1 MRGKDARGRRRRP
14 VPRVLT
20 WGGGPAPARARS
32 APSLPV
38 GIPRRRPAQ
47 PGPAVG
53 CAPARRRRPRRPG
66 MAAVLELLLSEE
78 VAVGAVLR
86 WLRRAPGQR
95 PAEDSHIYDKLV
107 SLSLLQKDFVPF
119 LLNFLREQTSQILTN
134 GPSTPAKTP
143 NSKAHKSQRT
153 GPERRA
159 GHATSSR
166 VQLFSQRTSVT
177 SCATDTSFSP
187 AAASSGSSSFSES
200 NLSSPCSDF
209 PSVVSSSS
217 PSFGYSPVL
226 THSEKRSAQKANLG
240 SFLTAAPEAL
250 PARRGRRKGSS
261 SLSASG
267 RQVARDLGRSV
278 AEEED
283 GKSESASWSGGRRKR
298 SEVPLVTARSLPS
311 QLNLNNLEE
320 FPPMGTAS
328 GWTNKSKPSRRINPT
343 PVSAERP
350 LSKPKMCFTSTPV
363 SQSPAAR
370 FSAGSSPEAF
380 NIVQEGN
387 QTSVLSSS
395 LQEEREMLK
404 KERCKLL
411 YQASSAGISP
421 DPGTPTKPAYT
432 RSASL
437 PAESHLVTCADP
449 AKVSCKKQLE
459 CLAQLYSSC
468 IAENLV
474 PNIFLELFFVLQ
486 LLTSK
491 GTSASE
497 EEESDLEV
505 NEGSK
510 DASGRQHFRSV
521 HNCVYFAVQVLD
533 YQYEII
539 SHLEKGT
546 LKFLAENERI
556 ACFSPTLHERLKQA
570 YENSTAKVSLLLPCS
585 VQSVSFQ
592 PETDNRSNFPSDRAF
607 HIFKKQRDIFYELL
621 REWEDNHEKP
631 GWDFERVLGSK
642 IRAMMAHLS
651 ATCNHS
657 HFARLFQKQLTQMCK
672 DPIGGGV
679 SWGDT
684 PDQDV
689 LNMLGPDNLSR
700 LKRLQERFV
709 VPQSIRG
716 PCPPPSFPG
725 CQQFFRDFI
734 LSAGSYQFNQ
744 HLVDSLCLKIL
755 ELDGLTLVEHEHS
768 DGETD
773 MDEQDEKKRF
783 TVVLLSLRLLAKF
796 LGFLVFLPY
805 RTVEQPTR
813 DLQDTAVALRN
824 QTLPVLDILK
834 LLRRSIQNQRS
845 VLTIPWIV
853 EFLSLVDHVAPFLDY
868 YRKVFCLL
876 LQIYRLMILSE
887 EKEMSFLNKL
897 LILAVLG
904 WLFQVPSVPEEL
916 FFATDVRQEGLV
928 MDTVTS
934 AQALDS
940 VPLVDQQLLY
950 TCCPYLGELRKLLA
964 SFVAGSGVKN
974 GGFMRKITPTA
985 AETLAPK
992 TSITQRKLQVELE
1005 QAFFHNQP
1013 PSLRRTVEF
1022 VAERVGSNC
1031 VKHIKATLV
1040 AELVQRAEVML
1051 QDKVKEE
1058 DANHD
1063 KLLEEV
1069 CSHLYDEGA
1078 QALIKGR
1085 EFCKKKGPEAV
1096 RVLLPEETSAAVLSS
1111 AEDIAVELATEKACG
1126 WLSANIAALIKREVK
1141 ATFNKMLKVPGLP
1154 LPNEDAQE
1162 LRRDCSPGC
1171 LHRAPFPSQII
1182 NEIKDVLCVAV
1193 GPRDEGEVIDPG
1205 WLECLLGRLSQTL
1218 RCRKFMCPTSEQQLA
1233 KCTVELASL
1242 LVSGHVPLS
1251 HGIKPPEKSSERL
1264 RVKNNPTCDLLKLLL
1279 SVWKEDFGTPVPVQ
1293 LMFSRKNIGYLA
1305 EAKQQEWDLFHFILR
1320 GLVECDLMKTSE
1332 IESCLRSLEELPWP
1346 SDFLKALESISG
1358 LFLSEHLVEEPRSNP
1373 CDLTRQS
1380 LATDSGQTR
1389 DQVKWTSSSVKQRDC
1404 FLVTGSSLNLM

>member
-1 MRGKDARGRRRRP
+1 
-14 VPRVLT
+14 
-20 WGGGPAPARARS
+20 
-32 APSLPV
+32 
-38 GIPRRRPAQ
+38 
-47 PGPAVG
+47 
-53 CAPARRRRPRRPG
+53 
-66 MAAVLELLLSEE
+66 EN
-78 VAVGAVLR
+78 
-86 WLRRAPGQR
+86 
-95 PAEDSHIYDKLV
+95 HIHEKLV

-143 NSKAHKSQRT
+143 NSKAHGSQRT
-153 GPERRA
+153 GSERRA

-166 VQLFSQRTSVT
+166 VQLFSQRTSK
-177 SCATDTSFSP
+177 
-187 AAASSGSSSFSES
+187 AS
-200 NLSSPCSDF
+200 
-209 PSVVSSSS
+209 
-217 PSFGYSPVL
+217 
-226 THSEKRSAQKANLG
+226 LG
-240 SFLTAAPEAL
+240 SFLTAMPEAL
-250 PARRGRRKGSS
+250 PVRRGRRKGSS
-261 SLSASG
+261 SVSASG
-267 RQVARDLGRSV
+267 RPVARDLGQCP
-278 AEEED
+278 
-283 GKSESASWSGGRRKR
+283 ASWSGGRRKR
-298 SEVPLVTARSLPS
+298 SEVPPVSARSPPS

-320 FPPMGTAS
+320 FPPMGAAS

-370 FSAGSSPEAF
+370 FSSGTSLEAF
-380 NIVQEGN
+380 TAVQEGN
-387 QTSVLSSS
+387 LTSMISNS

-404 KERCKLL
+404 KERYRMSL
-411 YQASSAGISP
+411 
-421 DPGTPTKPAYT
+421 DPGTPTKPSYT

-437 PAESHLVTCADP
+437 PPESHLVTCADP
-449 AKVSCKKQLE
+449 TKVSCKKQLE

-491 GTSASE
+491 GTSTAE
-497 EEESDLEV
+497 DGDSDLET
-505 NEGSK
+505 NERTK
-510 DASGRQHFRSV
+510 DASGRQHFQSV

-539 SHLEKGT
+539 SRLEKGM
-546 LKFLAENERI
+546 LKLLAENERI
-556 ACFSPTLHERLKQA
+556 ASFSPSLHERLRQA
-570 YENSTAKVSLLLPCS
+570 YESSTAKVSLLLPCS

-621 REWEDNHEKP
+621 REWEDNHEKT
-631 GWDFERVLGSK
+631 GWVRVLGNK

-657 HFARLFQKQLTQMCK
+657 HFARLFQKQLIQMCK
-672 DPIGGGV
+672 GPVGGGA
-679 SWGDT
+679 SSGDT

-689 LNMLGPDNLSR
+689 LNMLGSDNLSR

-744 HLVDSLCLKIL
+744 HLMDSLCLKIL
-755 ELDGLTLVEHEHS
+755 ELNGLTLVEHEHG
-768 DGETD
+768 DGEAD

-813 DLQDTAVALRN
+813 DLQDSAVALRN
-824 QTLPVLDILK
+824 QTLPVLDVLK
-834 LLRRSIQNQRS
+834 LLRQSIQDHRSI
-845 VLTIPWIV
+845 LTIPWIV
-853 EFLSLVDHVAPFLDY
+853 EYLSLVDHIAPFLDY

-876 LQIYRLMILSE
+876 LQVYRLMVLSE
-887 EKEMSFLNKL
+887 DKEMSFLNKL

-904 WLFQVPSVPEEL
+904 WLFQVPSVPEEM
-916 FFATDVRQEGLV
+916 FFTTVVRQDGLM

-964 SFVAGSGVKN
+964 SFVAGSGAKN
-974 GGFMRKITPTA
+974 GGFIRKITPTA
-985 AETLAPK
+985 AESLAPK
-992 TSITQRKLQVELE
+992 ASVTQRKLQVELE

-1069 CSHLYDEGA
+1069 CTHLYEEGA

-1111 AEDIAVELATEKACG
+1111 AEDIAVDLATEKACG

-1141 ATFNKMLKVPGLP
+1141 ATFNRMLKVPGLP
-1154 LPNEDAQE
+1154 LPTEDALE
-1162 LRRDCSPGC
+1162 LKRDCPADC
-1171 LHRAPFPSQII
+1171 QHCAPFPSQII
-1182 NEIKDVLCVAV
+1182 NEIKDVLCIAV
-1193 GPRDEGEVIDPG
+1193 GPRDEGEVIDCI

-1242 LVSGHVPLS
+1242 LVSGCVPLRLR
-1251 HGIKPPEKSSERL
+1251 IKSPEKTSERL
-1264 RVKNNPTCDLLKLLL
+1264 HVKNNPTYGLLKLLL

-1293 LMFSRKNIGYLA
+1293 LIFSKKNIGYLA
-1305 EAKQQEWDLFHFILR
+1305 EVKQREWDLLLFMLH
-1320 GLVECDLMKTSE
+1320 GLVEHELMRSSE
-1332 IESCLRSLEELPWP
+1332 IESCLHSLEELPWP
-1346 SDFLKALESISG
+1346 SDFLKELEMLSRVFIS
-1358 LFLSEHLVEEPRSNP
+1358 ERRIAEPRTNP
-1373 CDLTRQS
+1373 CELTRQS
-1380 LATDSGQTR
+1380 LGT
-1389 DQVKWTSSSVKQRDC
+1389 
-1404 FLVTGSSLNLM
+1404 VTAQS

>member
-1 MRGKDARGRRRRP
+1 
-14 VPRVLT
+14 
-20 WGGGPAPARARS
+20 
-32 APSLPV
+32 
-38 GIPRRRPAQ
+38 
-47 PGPAVG
+47 
-53 CAPARRRRPRRPG
+53 
-66 MAAVLELLLSEE
+66 EN
-78 VAVGAVLR
+78 
-86 WLRRAPGQR
+86 
-95 PAEDSHIYDKLV
+95 HIHDKLV
-107 SLSLLQKDFVPF
+107 SLGLLQKDFVPF

-143 NSKAHKSQRT
+143 NSKAHGSQRT

-177 SCATDTSFSP
+177 SST
-187 AAASSGSSSFSES
+187 
-200 NLSSPCSDF
+200 
-209 PSVVSSSS
+209 
-217 PSFGYSPVL
+217 
-226 THSEKRSAQKANLG
+226 
-240 SFLTAAPEAL
+240 PEAL

-261 SLSASG
+261 SVGVSG
-267 RQVARDLGRSV
+267 RQVARDLGRSL

-283 GKSESASWSGGRRKR
+283 RKNDSVLWSGGRRKW
-298 SEVPLVTARSLPS
+298 SEVPLVSARSPPG

-320 FPPMGTAS
+320 FPPMGAAS

-370 FSAGSSPEAF
+370 FSSGSSLEAF
-380 NIVQEGN
+380 TAVQEGN
-387 QTSVLSSS
+387 LTSVISNS

-404 KERCKLL
+404 KERYRVVIGLL
-411 YQASSAGISP
+411 DLAREAVS
-421 DPGTPTKPAYT
+421 
-432 RSASL
+432 
-437 PAESHLVTCADP
+437 ADP
-449 AKVSCKKQLE
+449 SCMKWAVLGAQSRELLLCPQECPTKVSCKKQLE

-491 GTSASE
+491 GTSTTE
-497 EEESDLEV
+497 DEDSDLEDNV
-505 NEGSK
+505 RE
-510 DASGRQHFRSV
+510 ASGRQHFRSV

-539 SHLEKGT
+539 SRLEKGM
-546 LKFLAENERI
+546 LKLLAENERI
-556 ACFSPTLHERLKQA
+556 ASFSPSLHERLRQA
-570 YENSTAKVSLLLPCS
+570 YESSTAKVSLLLPCS

-621 REWEDNHEKP
+621 REWEDNHEKTA
-631 GWDFERVLGSK
+631 WDFERVLGNK

-657 HFARLFQKQLTQMCK
+657 HFARLFQKQLIQMCK
-672 DPIGGGV
+672 GPIGGGA

-689 LNMLGPDNLSR
+689 LNMLGSDNLSR

-744 HLVDSLCLKIL
+744 HLMDSLCLKIL
-755 ELDGLTLVEHEHS
+755 ELNRLTLVEHEHN
-768 DGETD
+768 DGEAD

-813 DLQDTAVALRN
+813 DLQDSAVALRN
-824 QTLPVLDILK
+824 QTLPVLDVLK
-834 LLRRSIQNQRS
+834 LLRQSIQDRRSI
-845 VLTIPWIV
+845 LTIPWVV
-853 EFLSLVDHVAPFLDY
+853 EYLSLVDHIAPFLDY

-876 LQIYRLMILSE
+876 LQVYRLMVLSE
-887 EKEMSFLNKL
+887 DKEMSFLNKL

-916 FFATDVRQEGLV
+916 FFTADVRQEGLV
-928 MDTVTS
+928 METVTS

-964 SFVAGSGVKN
+964 SFVAGSGAKN
-974 GGFMRKITPTA
+974 GGFIRKITPTA
-985 AETLAPK
+985 AESLAPK
-992 TSITQRKLQVELE
+992 ASVTQRKLQVELE

-1058 DANHD
+1058 GANHD

-1069 CSHLYDEGA
+1069 CTHLYEEGA

-1096 RVLLPEETSAAVLSS
+1096 RVLLPEETSGAVLSS

-1141 ATFNKMLKVPGLP
+1141 ATFNRMLKVPGLP
-1154 LPNEDAQE
+1154 LPSEDALE
-1162 LRRDCSPGC
+1162 LRRDCPPGC
-1171 LHRAPFPSQII
+1171 QHSAPFPSQII

-1193 GPRDEGEVIDPG
+1193 GPRDEGEVIDCI

-1242 LVSGHVPLS
+1242 LVSDRVPLS
-1251 HGIKPPEKSSERL
+1251 FGIKSPEKSSERL
-1264 RVKNNPTCDLLKLLL
+1264 RVKNNPTYSLLKLLL
-1279 SVWKEDFGTPVPVQ
+1279 AVWKEDFGTAVPVQ
-1293 LMFSRKNIGYLA
+1293 LMFSKKNMGYLA
-1305 EAKQQEWDLFHFILR
+1305 EAKQREWDLFLFMLR
-1320 GLVECDLMKTSE
+1320 GLVERELMRTSE
-1332 IESCLRSLEELPWP
+1332 IESCLHILEEFPWP
-1346 SDFLKALESISG
+1346 SDFLKELKMLSRVFI
-1358 LFLSEHLVEEPRSNP
+1358 SEHHIEEPRTNP
-1373 CDLTRQS
+1373 RELTRQS
-1380 LATDSGQTR
+1380 LGT
-1389 DQVKWTSSSVKQRDC
+1389 
-1404 FLVTGSSLNLM
+1404 VTAQS

>member
-1 MRGKDARGRRRRP
+1 
-14 VPRVLT
+14 
-20 WGGGPAPARARS
+20 
-32 APSLPV
+32 
-38 GIPRRRPAQ
+38 
-47 PGPAVG
+47 
-53 CAPARRRRPRRPG
+53 
-66 MAAVLELLLSEE
+66 MAAVLELLLREE
-78 VAVGAVLR
+78 VAVGAVVR
-86 WLRRAPGQR
+86 WLRHGPGHR
-95 PAEDSHIYDKLV
+95 PAEENHLHDKLV

-143 NSKAHKSQRT
+143 NSKAHRSQRT

-166 VQLFSQRTSVT
+166 VQLFTQRASATT
-177 SCATDTSFSP
+177 CTTDTSFSP
-187 AAASSGSSSFSES
+187 AAASSSSSSLSGS
-200 NLSSPCSDF
+200 NLSSPCGDF
-209 PSVVSSSS
+209 PSVASSSS

-226 THSEKRSAQKANLG
+226 NQGEKRSSQKASLG
-240 SFLTAAPEAL
+240 SFLTATPQAL
-250 PARRGRRKGSS
+250 PARRGRKKGSV
-261 SLSASG
+261 SASG
-267 RQVARDLGRSV
+267 RQVARDLGRSL

-283 GKSESASWSGGRRKR
+283 GKHDGVSWSEGRRKR
-298 SEVPLVTARSLPS
+298 SEVPLISARSSPS

-320 FPPMGTAS
+320 FPPMGAAA

-370 FSAGSSPEAF
+370 FSSGSSLEAF
-380 NIVQEGN
+380 TTVQEGN
-387 QTSVLSSS
+387 LTSVKSNS

-411 YQASSAGISP
+411 HQASSPAGTSP
-421 DPGTPTKPAYT
+421 DPGTPTKPSYT

-437 PAESHLVTCADP
+437 PAESHLVTCANP

-491 GTSASE
+491 GTSTSE
-497 EEESDLEV
+497 DGDSDLEIDERSTDV
-505 NEGSK
+505 SE
-510 DASGRQHFRSV
+510 RQHFRSV
-521 HNCVYFAVQVLD
+521 HNCVYFAVQVLG

-539 SHLEKGT
+539 SRLEKGT
-546 LKFLAENERI
+546 LKLLAENERI
-556 ACFSPTLHERLKQA
+556 ASFSPTLHERLRQA
-570 YENSTAKVSLLLPCS
+570 YESSTAKVSLLLPCS

-621 REWEDNHEKP
+621 REWEDNHEKT

-657 HFARLFQKQLTQMCK
+657 HFARLFQKQLIQMCK
-672 DPIGGGV
+672 GPIGGGA
-679 SWGDT
+679 SLGDT

-689 LNMLGPDNLSR
+689 LNMLGSDNLSR

-744 HLVDSLCLKIL
+744 HLMDSLCLQIL

-768 DGETD
+768 DGEAD

-813 DLQDTAVALRN
+813 DLQDSAVALRN
-824 QTLPVLDILK
+824 QSLPVLDVLK
-834 LLRRSIQNQRS
+834 LLRQSIRDQRSI
-845 VLTIPWIV
+845 LTIPWIV
-853 EFLSLVDHVAPFLDY
+853 EYLSLVDYIAPFLDY

-876 LQIYRLMILSE
+876 LQVYRLMVLSE
-887 EKEMSFLNKL
+887 DKEMSFLNKL

-916 FFATDVRQEGLV
+916 FFTTDVRQEGLM

-964 SFVAGSGVKN
+964 SFVAGSGAKN
-974 GGFMRKITPTA
+974 GGFIRKITPTA
-985 AETLAPK
+985 AESLAPK
-992 TSITQRKLQVELE
+992 ASVTQRKLQVELE

-1031 VKHIKATLV
+1031 VKHIK
-1040 AELVQRAEVML
+1040 
-1051 QDKVKEE
+1051 
-1058 DANHD
+1058 
-1063 KLLEEV
+1063 
-1069 CSHLYDEGA
+1069 
-1078 QALIKGR
+1078 
-1085 EFCKKKGPEAV
+1085 FCKKKGPEAV

-1141 ATFNKMLKVPGLP
+1141 ATFNRMLKVPGPP
-1154 LPNEDAQE
+1154 LPGEDAVE
-1162 LRRDCSPGC
+1162 LRRACPPGC
-1171 LHRAPFPSQII
+1171 QHCAPFPSQII

-1193 GPRDEGEVIDPG
+1193 GPRDEDEVVDYV

-1218 RCRKFMCPTSEQQLA
+1218 QCRKFMCPTSEQQLA

-1242 LVSGHVPLS
+1242 LVSDRVPLS
-1251 HGIKPPEKSSERL
+1251 LRVKSAEKSSERL
-1264 RVKNNPTCDLLKLLL
+1264 RAKYNPTYGLLNLLL

-1293 LMFSRKNIGYLA
+1293 LIFSKKNMGYFA
-1305 EAKQQEWDLFHFILR
+1305 EAKQREWDLFLFMLH
-1320 GLVECDLMKTSE
+1320 GLVEHKLMRTSE

-1346 SDFLKALESISG
+1346 SEFLKELEMLSG
-1358 LFLSEHLVEEPRSNP
+1358 VFLSEHHREEHRTNP
-1373 CDLTRQS
+1373 CEVPRQS
-1380 LATDSGQTR
+1380 LGT
-1389 DQVKWTSSSVKQRDC
+1389 
-1404 FLVTGSSLNLM
+1404 VTAQS

>member
-1 MRGKDARGRRRRP
+1 
-14 VPRVLT
+14 
-20 WGGGPAPARARS
+20 
-32 APSLPV
+32 
-38 GIPRRRPAQ
+38 
-47 PGPAVG
+47 
-53 CAPARRRRPRRPG
+53 
-66 MAAVLELLLSEE
+66 EN
-78 VAVGAVLR
+78 
-86 WLRRAPGQR
+86 
-95 PAEDSHIYDKLV
+95 HIHDKLV

-143 NSKAHKSQRT
+143 NSKAHGSQRT
-153 GPERRA
+153 GSERRA

-166 VQLFSQRTSVT
+166 VQLFSQRTS
-177 SCATDTSFSP
+177 
-187 AAASSGSSSFSES
+187 AS
-200 NLSSPCSDF
+200 
-209 PSVVSSSS
+209 
-217 PSFGYSPVL
+217 
-226 THSEKRSAQKANLG
+226 LG
-240 SFLTAAPEAL
+240 SFLTATPEAL
-250 PARRGRRKGSS
+250 PVRRGRRRGNSS
-261 SLSASG
+261 VSASG
-267 RQVARDLGRSV
+267 RQVARDLGRSL

-283 GKSESASWSGGRRKR
+283 GKNDSVSWSGGRRKR
-298 SEVPLVTARSLPS
+298 SEVPLVSTRSPPS

-320 FPPMGTAS
+320 FPPMGVAS

-370 FSAGSSPEAF
+370 FSSGSSLEAF
-380 NIVQEGN
+380 TTVQEGN
-387 QTSVLSSS
+387 PTSVISNS

-404 KERCKLL
+404 KER
-411 YQASSAGISP
+411 YRISL
-421 DPGTPTKPAYT
+421 DPGTPTKPSYT

-437 PAESHLVTCADP
+437 PAESHLVTCANP
-449 AKVSCKKQLE
+449 TKVSCKKQLE

-491 GTSASE
+491 GTSTAE
-497 EEESDLEV
+497 DGDSDLEV
-505 NEGSK
+505 NEK
-510 DASGRQHFRSV
+510 NASGRHHFRSV

-539 SHLEKGT
+539 SRLEKGT
-546 LKFLAENERI
+546 LKLLAENERI
-556 ACFSPTLHERLKQA
+556 ASFSPTLHERLRQA
-570 YENSTAKVSLLLPCS
+570 YESSTAKVSLLLPCS

-621 REWEDNHEKP
+621 REWEDNHEKT

-657 HFARLFQKQLTQMCK
+657 HFARLFQKQLIQMCK
-672 DPIGGGV
+672 GPIGGGA

-689 LNMLGPDNLSR
+689 LNMLGSDNLSR

-744 HLVDSLCLKIL
+744 HLMDSLCLKIL

-768 DGETD
+768 DGEAD

-805 RTVEQPTR
+805 RTAEQPTR
-813 DLQDTAVALRN
+813 DLQDAAVALRN

-834 LLRRSIQNQRS
+834 LLRQSIRDQHS
-845 VLTIPWIV
+845 ILTIPWIV
-853 EFLSLVDHVAPFLDY
+853 EYLSLVDHIAPFLDY

-876 LQIYRLMILSE
+876 LQVYRLMVLSE
-887 EKEMSFLNKL
+887 DKKMSFLNKL
-897 LILAVLG
+897 LILAILG

-916 FFATDVRQEGLV
+916 FFTTDVRQEGLM

-964 SFVAGSGVKN
+964 SFVAGSGAKN
-974 GGFMRKITPTA
+974 GGFIRKITPTA
-985 AETLAPK
+985 AESLAPK
-992 TSITQRKLQVELE
+992 ASVTQRKLQVELE

-1069 CSHLYDEGA
+1069 CTHLYEEGA

-1126 WLSANIAALIKREVK
+1126 WLSTNIAALIKREVK
-1141 ATFNKMLKVPGLP
+1141 ATFNRMLKVPGIP
-1154 LPNEDAQE
+1154 LPGEDALE
-1162 LRRDCSPGC
+1162 LRRDCPPGC
-1171 LHRAPFPSQII
+1171 QHCAPFPSQII
-1182 NEIKDVLCVAV
+1182 NEIKDVLCIAV
-1193 GPRDEGEVIDPG
+1193 GPRDEGEVIDYI

-1242 LVSGHVPLS
+1242 LVSDRVPLML
-1251 HGIKPPEKSSERL
+1251 GIKSPEKSSERL
-1264 RVKNNPTCDLLKLLL
+1264 RVKNNPTYGLLKLLL
-1279 SVWKEDFGTPVPVQ
+1279 SVWKEDFGMPVPVQ
-1293 LMFSRKNIGYLA
+1293 LMFSKKNIGYLA
-1305 EAKQQEWDLFHFILR
+1305 EVKQREWDLFLFMLR
-1320 GLVECDLMKTSE
+1320 GLVEHELMRTSE
-1332 IESCLRSLEELPWP
+1332 IEGCLHSLEELPWP
-1346 SDFLKALESISG
+1346 SDFLKELEMLSRVFI
-1358 LFLSEHLVEEPRSNP
+1358 SEHHIEEPRTNP
-1373 CDLTRQS
+1373 CELPRQS
-1380 LATDSGQTR
+1380 PGT
-1389 DQVKWTSSSVKQRDC
+1389 
-1404 FLVTGSSLNLM
+1404 VTAQS

>member
-1 MRGKDARGRRRRP
+1 
-14 VPRVLT
+14 
-20 WGGGPAPARARS
+20 
-32 APSLPV
+32 
-38 GIPRRRPAQ
+38 
-47 PGPAVG
+47 
-53 CAPARRRRPRRPG
+53 

-78 VAVGAVLR
+78 LPLGAVLR
-86 WLRRAPGQR
+86 WLRRDPGQR
-95 PAEDSHIYDKLV
+95 PAELV

-143 NSKAHKSQRT
+143 NSKAHRSQRT

-166 VQLFSQRTSVT
+166 VQLFSQRTS
-177 SCATDTSFSP
+177 
-187 AAASSGSSSFSES
+187 
-200 NLSSPCSDF
+200 
-209 PSVVSSSS
+209 
-217 PSFGYSPVL
+217 
-226 THSEKRSAQKANLG
+226 ANLG

-250 PARRGRRKGSS
+250 PARRGRRKGGSS
-261 SLSASG
+261 VSASG

-298 SEVPLVTARSLPS
+298 IEVPLVTARSPPS

-363 SQSPAAR
+363 SQPPAAR

-387 QTSVLSSS
+387 PTSVLSSS

-411 YQASSAGISP
+411 HQASSAGISP

-491 GTSASE
+491 GTSMF
-497 EEESDLEV
+497 LFFPL
-505 NEGSK
+505 

-876 LQIYRLMILSE
+876 LLMILSE

-916 FFATDVRQEGLV
+916 FFATDVRQEGL
-928 MDTVTS
+928 DN
-934 AQALDS
+934 

-992 TSITQRKLQVELE
+992 TSITQRKL

-1069 CSHLYDEGA
+1069 CGHLYDEGA
-1078 QALIKGR
+1078 QALIK
-1085 EFCKKKGPEAV
+1085 ASYH
-1096 RVLLPEETSAAVLSS
+1096 LLPAKVLSS

-1141 ATFNKMLKVPGLP
+1141 ATFNRMLKVPGLP
-1154 LPNEDAQE
+1154 LPNEDARE

-1242 LVSGHVPLS
+1242 LG
-1251 HGIKPPEKSSERL
+1251 KSVMKSCLRL
-1264 RVKNNPTCDLLKLLL
+1264 KCVINILLNPWLQRFLKNNPTCDLLKLLL

-1320 GLVECDLMKTSE
+1320 GLVECELMKTSE

-1346 SDFLKALESISG
+1346 SVSI
-1358 LFLSEHLVEEPRSNP
+1358 
-1373 CDLTRQS
+1373 
-1380 LATDSGQTR
+1380 
-1389 DQVKWTSSSVKQRDC
+1389 
-1404 FLVTGSSLNLM
+1404 

>member
-1 MRGKDARGRRRRP
+1 
-14 VPRVLT
+14 
-20 WGGGPAPARARS
+20 
-32 APSLPV
+32 
-38 GIPRRRPAQ
+38 
-47 PGPAVG
+47 
-53 CAPARRRRPRRPG
+53 
-66 MAAVLELLLSEE
+66 AAVLELMLREE
-78 VAVGAVLR
+78 VPVSAVVR
-86 WLRRAPGQR
+86 WLRHGPGHR
-95 PAEDSHIYDKLV
+95 SAEENHIHDKLV

-143 NSKAHKSQRT
+143 NSKAHGSQRT
-153 GPERRA
+153 GSERRA

-166 VQLFSQRTSVT
+166 VQLFSQRTS
-177 SCATDTSFSP
+177 
-187 AAASSGSSSFSES
+187 
-200 NLSSPCSDF
+200 
-209 PSVVSSSS
+209 
-217 PSFGYSPVL
+217 
-226 THSEKRSAQKANLG
+226 KANLG
-240 SFLTAAPEAL
+240 SFLTATPEAL
-250 PARRGRRKGSS
+250 PVRRGRRRGSS
-261 SLSASG
+261 SVGASG
-267 RQVARDLGRSV
+267 RQVARDLGRSL

-283 GKSESASWSGGRRKR
+283 GKNDSMSWSGGRKKR
-298 SEVPLVTARSLPS
+298 SEVPLDSARSPPS

-320 FPPMGTAS
+320 FPPMGAAS
-328 GWTNKSKPSRRINPT
+328 GWTNRSKPSRRINPT

-350 LSKPKMCFTSTPV
+350 LSKPKTCFTSTPV

-370 FSAGSSPEAF
+370 LSSGSSLEAF
-380 NIVQEGN
+380 TTVQEGN
-387 QTSVLSSS
+387 LTSVISNS

-404 KERCKLL
+404 KER
-411 YQASSAGISP
+411 YRISF
-421 DPGTPTKPAYT
+421 DPGTPTKPNYT

-437 PAESHLVTCADP
+437 PTESHLVTCANP
-449 AKVSCKKQLE
+449 TKVSCKKQLE

-491 GTSASE
+491 GTSTAE
-497 EEESDLEV
+497 DGDSDLEV
-505 NEGSK
+505 NES
-510 DASGRQHFRSV
+510 DVSGGQHFQSV

-539 SHLEKGT
+539 SHLEKGM
-546 LKFLAENERI
+546 LKLLAENERI
-556 ACFSPTLHERLKQA
+556 ASFSPSLHKRLRQA
-570 YENSTAKVSLLLPCS
+570 YESSTAKVSLLLPCS

-621 REWEDNHEKP
+621 REWEDNHEKT
-631 GWDFERVLGSK
+631 GWEFERVLGSK

-657 HFARLFQKQLTQMCK
+657 HFARLFQKQLIQMCK
-672 DPIGGGV
+672 GPVGGGA

-709 VPQSIRG
+709 VPQSIKG

-744 HLVDSLCLKIL
+744 HLMDSLCLKIL
-755 ELDGLTLVEHEHS
+755 ELNGLTLVEHEHG
-768 DGETD
+768 DGEAD

-783 TVVLLSLRLLAKF
+783 TVVLLNLRLLAKF

-813 DLQDTAVALRN
+813 DLQDSALALRN
-824 QTLPVLDILK
+824 QTLPILDILK
-834 LLRRSIQNQRS
+834 LLRQSIRDQRSI
-845 VLTIPWIV
+845 LTIPWIV
-853 EFLSLVDHVAPFLDY
+853 EYLSLVDHIAPFLDY
-868 YRKVFCLL
+868 YRKVFGLL
-876 LQIYRLMILSE
+876 LQVYRLMVLSE
-887 EKEMSFLNKL
+887 DKEMSFLNKL

-916 FFATDVRQEGLV
+916 FFTTDDRQERLM

-964 SFVAGSGVKN
+964 SFVTGSGGKN
-974 GGFMRKITPTA
+974 GGFIRKITPTA
-985 AETLAPK
+985 AESLAPK
-992 TSITQRKLQVELE
+992 ASVTQRKLQVELE

-1013 PSLRRTVEF
+1013 SSLRRTVEF

-1040 AELVQRAEVML
+1040 AELVQRAEAML

-1058 DANHD
+1058 GANHD

-1069 CSHLYDEGA
+1069 CTHLYEEGA

-1085 EFCKKKGPEAV
+1085 EFCKNKGPEAV
-1096 RVLLPEETSAAVLSS
+1096 RVLLPEETSTAVLNS
-1111 AEDIAVELATEKACG
+1111 AENIAVELATEKACG

-1141 ATFNKMLKVPGLP
+1141 ATFNRMLKVPGLP
-1154 LPNEDAQE
+1154 LPTEDALE
-1162 LRRDCSPGC
+1162 LRRDCPPDC
-1171 LHRAPFPSQII
+1171 QHCVPFPSQII
-1182 NEIKDVLCVAV
+1182 IEIKDVLCVAV
-1193 GPRDEGEVIDPG
+1193 GPRDEDEVIDCV
-1205 WLECLLGRLSQTL
+1205 WLESLLGRLSQTL
-1218 RCRKFMCPTSEQQLA
+1218 RCRKFICPTSEQQLA
-1233 KCTVELASL
+1233 KCTIELASL
-1242 LVSGHVPLS
+1242 LVSCSLPLS
-1251 HGIKPPEKSSERL
+1251 LEMKSPEKSTERP
-1264 RVKNNPTCDLLKLLL
+1264 RVKNNPTYGLLKLLL

-1293 LMFSRKNIGYLA
+1293 LIFSKKNVGYFA
-1305 EAKQQEWDLFHFILR
+1305 DVKQREWDLFLFMLH
-1320 GLVECDLMKTSE
+1320 GLVEHELMRTSE
-1332 IESCLRSLEELPWP
+1332 IESYLHRLEELPWP
-1346 SDFLKALESISG
+1346 SDFLKDLKM
-1358 LFLSEHLVEEPRSNP
+1358 LSRVFVSECHTGEPRTKP
-1373 CDLTRQS
+1373 CELTRQS
-1380 LATDSGQTR
+1380 LGT
-1389 DQVKWTSSSVKQRDC
+1389 VTSQS
-1404 FLVTGSSLNLM
+1404 

>member
-1 MRGKDARGRRRRP
+1 
-14 VPRVLT
+14 
-20 WGGGPAPARARS
+20 
-32 APSLPV
+32 
-38 GIPRRRPAQ
+38 Q
-47 PGPAVG
+47 
-53 CAPARRRRPRRPG
+53 
-66 MAAVLELLLSEE
+66 EN
-78 VAVGAVLR
+78 
-86 WLRRAPGQR
+86 
-95 PAEDSHIYDKLV
+95 HIHDKLV

-143 NSKAHKSQRT
+143 NSKAHGSQRT
-153 GPERRA
+153 GSERRA

-166 VQLFSQRTSVT
+166 VQLFSQRTSK
-177 SCATDTSFSP
+177 
-187 AAASSGSSSFSES
+187 AS
-200 NLSSPCSDF
+200 
-209 PSVVSSSS
+209 
-217 PSFGYSPVL
+217 
-226 THSEKRSAQKANLG
+226 LG
-240 SFLTAAPEAL
+240 SFLTTMPEAL
-250 PARRGRRKGSS
+250 PVRRGRRKGSAS
-261 SLSASG
+261 VSASG
-267 RQVARDLGRSV
+267 RQVARDLGRSL

-283 GKSESASWSGGRRKR
+283 GKNDSVSWSGGRRKW
-298 SEVPLVTARSLPS
+298 SEAPLVSARSPPS

-320 FPPMGTAS
+320 FPPMGASS

-363 SQSPAAR
+363 SQPPAAR
-370 FSAGSSPEAF
+370 FSSGSSFEAF
-380 NIVQEGN
+380 TAVQEGN
-387 QTSVLSSS
+387 LMSVISNS

-404 KERCKLL
+404 KER
-411 YQASSAGISP
+411 YRISL
-421 DPGTPTKPAYT
+421 DPGTPTKPSYT

-437 PAESHLVTCADP
+437 PAESQLVTCANP
-449 AKVSCKKQLE
+449 TKVSCKKQLE
-459 CLAQLYSSC
+459 CLAELYSSC

-491 GTSASE
+491 GTSTAE
-497 EEESDLEV
+497 DGDSDLEV
-505 NEGSK
+505 NERSK
-510 DASGRQHFRSV
+510 EASGRQPFRSV

-533 YQYEII
+533 HQYEII
-539 SHLEKGT
+539 SRLEKGT
-546 LKFLAENERI
+546 LKLLAENERI
-556 ACFSPTLHERLKQA
+556 ASFSPTLHERLRQA
-570 YENSTAKVSLLLPCS
+570 YESSTAKVSLLLPCS

-621 REWEDNHEKP
+621 REWEDNHEKT
-631 GWDFERVLGSK
+631 GWDFERVLGNK
-642 IRAMMAHLS
+642 IRSMMAHLS

-657 HFARLFQKQLTQMCK
+657 HFARLFQKQLIQMGK
-672 DPIGGGV
+672 GPIGGGT

-689 LNMLGPDNLSR
+689 LNMLGSDNLSR
-700 LKRLQERFV
+700 LKRLQERFI

-755 ELDGLTLVEHEHS
+755 ELNGLTLVEHEHS
-768 DGETD
+768 DGEAD

-783 TVVLLSLRLLAKF
+783 AVVLLSLRLLAKF

-813 DLQDTAVALRN
+813 DLQDSAVALRN
-824 QTLPVLDILK
+824 QTLPVLDVLK
-834 LLRRSIQNQRS
+834 LLRQSIRDQRSI
-845 VLTIPWIV
+845 LTIPWIV
-853 EFLSLVDHVAPFLDY
+853 EYLSLVDHIAPFLDY
-868 YRKVFCLL
+868 YRKVFSLL
-876 LQIYRLMILSE
+876 LQVYRLMVLSE
-887 EKEMSFLNKL
+887 DKEISVLNKL

-916 FFATDVRQEGLV
+916 FFTTDVRQERLV
-928 MDTVTS
+928 LHAATS

-964 SFVAGSGVKN
+964 SFVAGSGAKN

-985 AETLAPK
+985 AESLAPK
-992 TSITQRKLQVELE
+992 ASVTQRKLQVELE

-1069 CSHLYDEGA
+1069 CAHLYEEGA

-1126 WLSANIAALIKREVK
+1126 WLSANIAVLIKREVK
-1141 ATFNKMLKVPGLP
+1141 ATFNRMLKVPGLA
-1154 LPNEDAQE
+1154 LPGEDALE
-1162 LRRDCSPGC
+1162 LRRDCPAGC
-1171 LHRAPFPSQII
+1171 QHSAPFPSQII
-1182 NEIKDVLCVAV
+1182 NEIKDVLCIAV
-1193 GPRDEGEVIDPG
+1193 GPRDEDEVIDCV

-1242 LVSGHVPLS
+1242 LVSGRVPLNLR
-1251 HGIKPPEKSSERL
+1251 IKSPEKSSERL
-1264 RVKNNPTCDLLKLLL
+1264 RVRNNPTCGLLKLLL
-1279 SVWKEDFGTPVPVQ
+1279 SVWKEDFGMPVPVQ
-1293 LMFSRKNIGYLA
+1293 LIFSKKNIGYLA
-1305 EAKQQEWDLFHFILR
+1305 DIKQREWDLFLFLLR
-1320 GLVECDLMKTSE
+1320 GLVEHELMRTDD
-1332 IESCLRSLEELPWP
+1332 IESCLRSLQEIPWP
-1346 SDFLKALESISG
+1346 SDFLKELEMLSRV
-1358 LFLSEHLVEEPRSNP
+1358 FVSEHRTEETRTNP
-1373 CDLTRQS
+1373 CAVTRRSLGTVTAQS
-1380 LATDSGQTR
+1380 
-1389 DQVKWTSSSVKQRDC
+1389 
-1404 FLVTGSSLNLM
+1404 

>member
-1 MRGKDARGRRRRP
+1 
-14 VPRVLT
+14 
-20 WGGGPAPARARS
+20 
-32 APSLPV
+32 
-38 GIPRRRPAQ
+38 
-47 PGPAVG
+47 
-53 CAPARRRRPRRPG
+53 
-66 MAAVLELLLSEE
+66 MAAVLELLLREE
-78 VAVGAVLR
+78 VAVSAVVR
-86 WLRRAPGQR
+86 WLRHGPGHR
-95 PAEDSHIYDKLV
+95 PAEENHIHDKLI

-143 NSKAHKSQRT
+143 NSKARGSHGIGS
-153 GPERRA
+153 ERRA

-166 VQLFSQRTSVT
+166 AQLFSQRISVT
-177 SCATDTSFSP
+177 TSTTDTSFSP
-187 AAASSGSSSFSES
+187 AAAPSSSSSFSGS
-200 NLSSPCSDF
+200 NLSSPCGDF
-209 PSVVSSSS
+209 PSMGSSSS

-226 THSEKRSAQKANLG
+226 NHSERRSSQKASLG
-240 SFLTAAPEAL
+240 SFLTATPEAL
-250 PARRGRRKGSS
+250 PARRGRRKGSNS
-261 SLSASG
+261 VSASG
-267 RQVARDLGRSV
+267 RQVARDLGRSL
-278 AEEED
+278 ADEEE
-283 GKSESASWSGGRRKR
+283 GKNESLSWSGGRRKR
-298 SEVPLVTARSLPS
+298 SEVPLVSARSPPS

-320 FPPMGTAS
+320 FPPMGAAS
-328 GWTNKSKPSRRINPT
+328 GWTKSKPSRRINPT

-370 FSAGSSPEAF
+370 FSSGSSLEAF
-380 NIVQEGN
+380 TAVQEGN
-387 QTSVLSSS
+387 LTSVISTS

-411 YQASSAGISP
+411 HQASSPAGISL
-421 DPGTPTKPAYT
+421 DPGTATKPSYT

-437 PAESHLVTCADP
+437 PAESHLVTCANP
-449 AKVSCKKQLE
+449 TKVSCKKQLE

-491 GTSASE
+491 GTSTAE
-497 EEESDLEV
+497 DEDSDLEV
-505 NEGSK
+505 NERSK
-510 DASGRQHFRSV
+510 EAPGRQHFRSV

-539 SHLEKGT
+539 SRLEKGM
-546 LKFLAENERI
+546 LKLLAENERI
-556 ACFSPTLHERLKQA
+556 ASFSPTLHERLRQA
-570 YENSTAKVSLLLPCS
+570 YESSTAKVSLMLPCS

-621 REWEDNHEKP
+621 REWEDNHEKT
-631 GWDFERVLGSK
+631 GWNFEGVLGNK

-657 HFARLFQKQLTQMCK
+657 HFARLFQKQLIQMCK
-672 DPIGGGV
+672 GPVGGGA
-679 SWGDT
+679 SWGDA

-689 LNMLGPDNLSR
+689 LNMLGSDNLSR

-744 HLVDSLCLKIL
+744 HLMDSLCLKIL
-755 ELDGLTLVEHEHS
+755 ELNGLTLVEHEHS
-768 DGETD
+768 DGEAD

-813 DLQDTAVALRN
+813 DLQDSAVALRN
-824 QTLPVLDILK
+824 KTLPALDVLM
-834 LLRRSIQNQRS
+834 LLRQSIRDQRSI
-845 VLTIPWIV
+845 LTIPWIV
-853 EFLSLVDHVAPFLDY
+853 EYLSLVDHIAPLLDY

-876 LQIYRLMILSE
+876 LQVYRLTVLSE
-887 EKEMSFLNKL
+887 DKEMSFLNKL

-916 FFATDVRQEGLV
+916 FFTTDVRQEGLI

-934 AQALDS
+934 AEALDS

-964 SFVAGSGVKN
+964 SFVAGSGAKN

-985 AETLAPK
+985 AESLAPK
-992 TSITQRKLQVELE
+992 ASVTQRKLQHFSLEQVELE

-1051 QDKVKEE
+1051 QDKVKE

-1069 CSHLYDEGA
+1069 CAHLYEEGA

-1141 ATFNKMLKVPGLP
+1141 ATFNRMLRVPGFP
-1154 LPNEDAQE
+1154 LPGEDALE
-1162 LRRDCSPGC
+1162 PRRDCPPGC
-1171 LHRAPFPSQII
+1171 QHCAQFPSQII

-1193 GPRDEGEVIDPG
+1193 GPRDEGEVIDYA

-1218 RCRKFMCPTSEQQLA
+1218 QCRKFMCPTSEQQLA

-1242 LVSGHVPLS
+1242 LVSGRVPLS
-1251 HGIKPPEKSSERL
+1251 LRTKSPEKSSERL
-1264 RVKNNPTCDLLKLLL
+1264 HVKSNPTYGLLKLLL

-1293 LMFSRKNIGYLA
+1293 LMLSEKNISYLA
-1305 EAKQQEWDLFHFILR
+1305 GVKQREWDLFLFMLH
-1320 GLVECDLMKTSE
+1320 GLVEHDLMRTNE
-1332 IESCLRSLEELPWP
+1332 IESCLHGLRELPW
-1346 SDFLKALESISG
+1346 SSNFVKELEI
-1358 LFLSEHLVEEPRSNP
+1358 LSRAFVSELRREEPRTNR
-1373 CDLTRQS
+1373 CKLTRQS
-1380 LATDSGQTR
+1380 LGA
-1389 DQVKWTSSSVKQRDC
+1389 
-1404 FLVTGSSLNLM
+1404 VTAQS

>member
-1 MRGKDARGRRRRP
+1 
-14 VPRVLT
+14 
-20 WGGGPAPARARS
+20 
-32 APSLPV
+32 
-38 GIPRRRPAQ
+38 
-47 PGPAVG
+47 
-53 CAPARRRRPRRPG
+53 
-66 MAAVLELLLSEE
+66 EN
-78 VAVGAVLR
+78 
-86 WLRRAPGQR
+86 
-95 PAEDSHIYDKLV
+95 HIHDKLV
-107 SLSLLQKDFVPF
+107 SLSFLQKDFVPF

-143 NSKAHKSQRT
+143 NSEAHRSQRT
-153 GPERRA
+153 GSERRA
-159 GHATSSR
+159 GHASGSR
-166 VQLFSQRTSVT
+166 VQLFPQRTS
-177 SCATDTSFSP
+177 
-187 AAASSGSSSFSES
+187 AS
-200 NLSSPCSDF
+200 
-209 PSVVSSSS
+209 
-217 PSFGYSPVL
+217 
-226 THSEKRSAQKANLG
+226 LG
-240 SFLTAAPEAL
+240 SFLTATPEAL

-261 SLSASG
+261 SVGAPG
-267 RQVARDLGRSV
+267 RQVARDLGRSL

-283 GKSESASWSGGRRKR
+283 GKNDSVSWSGGRRKR
-298 SEVPLVTARSLPS
+298 SEVSLVSAGSPPS

-320 FPPMGTAS
+320 FPPMSAAS
-328 GWTNKSKPSRRINPT
+328 GWTTKSKPSRRINPT

-370 FSAGSSPEAF
+370 FSSGSSLEAF
-380 NIVQEGN
+380 TTVQEGN
-387 QTSVLSSS
+387 VTSVISNS

-404 KERCKLL
+404 KER
-411 YQASSAGISP
+411 YRISL
-421 DPGTPTKPAYT
+421 DPGTLPKPGYS
-432 RSASL
+432 RSGSL
-437 PAESHLVTCADP
+437 PAESHLVTCANP
-449 AKVSCKKQLE
+449 TKVSCKKQLE

-491 GTSASE
+491 GTSAAE
-497 EEESDLEV
+497 DGDSDLEV
-505 NEGSK
+505 NEGNV
-510 DASGRQHFRSV
+510 SGRQHFRTV

-539 SHLEKGT
+539 SRLEKGT
-546 LKFLAENERI
+546 LKLLAENERI
-556 ACFSPTLHERLKQA
+556 ASFSPTLHERLRQA
-570 YENSTAKVSLLLPCS
+570 YESSTAKVSLLLPCS
-585 VQSVSFQ
+585 VRSVSFQ

-621 REWEDNHEKP
+621 REWEDNHQKT
-631 GWDFERVLGSK
+631 GWDFERVLGNK

-657 HFARLFQKQLTQMCK
+657 HFARLFQKQLIQMCK
-672 DPIGGGV
+672 GPIGGGT

-689 LNMLGPDNLSR
+689 LNMLGSDNLSR

-709 VPQSIRG
+709 VSQSIRG

-744 HLVDSLCLKIL
+744 HLMDSLCLKIL
-755 ELDGLTLVEHEHS
+755 ELNGLTLVEHEHS
-768 DGETD
+768 DGEAD

-783 TVVLLSLRLLAKF
+783 TVVLLRLRLLAKF

-813 DLQDTAVALRN
+813 DLQDSAVALRN
-824 QTLPVLDILK
+824 QTLPVLDVLK
-834 LLRRSIQNQRS
+834 LLRQSVRDQRSI
-845 VLTIPWIV
+845 LTVPWIA
-853 EFLSLVDHVAPFLDY
+853 EYLSLVDHIAPFLDY

-876 LQIYRLMILSE
+876 LQVYRLMVLSE
-887 EKEMSFLNKL
+887 DKEMSFLNKL

-916 FFATDVRQEGLV
+916 FFTPEVGQDGLMV
-928 MDTVTS
+928 DTVTS

-964 SFVAGSGVKN
+964 SFVAGSGTKN
-974 GGFMRKITPTA
+974 GGFIRKITPTA
-985 AETLAPK
+985 AESLAPK
-992 TSITQRKLQVELE
+992 ASVTQQKLQVELE

-1051 QDKVKEE
+1051 QDQVKEE

-1069 CSHLYDEGA
+1069 CAHLYEEGA

-1096 RVLLPEETSAAVLSS
+1096 RVLLPEETSAAVLRS

-1126 WLSANIAALIKREVK
+1126 WLSTNIAALIRREVK
-1141 ATFNKMLKVPGLP
+1141 ATFNRMLKVPGLP
-1154 LPNEDAQE
+1154 LPSEDALE
-1162 LRRDCSPGC
+1162 LRRDCPPGC
-1171 LHRAPFPSQII
+1171 QHCAPFPSQII
-1182 NEIKDVLCVAV
+1182 NEIK
-1193 GPRDEGEVIDPG
+1193 
-1205 WLECLLGRLSQTL
+1205 
-1218 RCRKFMCPTSEQQLA
+1218 
-1233 KCTVELASL
+1233 
-1242 LVSGHVPLS
+1242 
-1251 HGIKPPEKSSERL
+1251 
-1264 RVKNNPTCDLLKLLL
+1264 
-1279 SVWKEDFGTPVPVQ
+1279 
-1293 LMFSRKNIGYLA
+1293 
-1305 EAKQQEWDLFHFILR
+1305 
-1320 GLVECDLMKTSE
+1320 
-1332 IESCLRSLEELPWP
+1332 
-1346 SDFLKALESISG
+1346 
-1358 LFLSEHLVEEPRSNP
+1358 
-1373 CDLTRQS
+1373 
-1380 LATDSGQTR
+1380 
-1389 DQVKWTSSSVKQRDC
+1389 
-1404 FLVTGSSLNLM
+1404 

>member
-1 MRGKDARGRRRRP
+1 
-14 VPRVLT
+14 
-20 WGGGPAPARARS
+20 
-32 APSLPV
+32 
-38 GIPRRRPAQ
+38 
-47 PGPAVG
+47 
-53 CAPARRRRPRRPG
+53 
-66 MAAVLELLLSEE
+66 MAAVLELLLQEE
-78 VAVGAVLR
+78 VPVSAVVR
-86 WLRRAPGQR
+86 WLRHGPGHR
-95 PAEDSHIYDKLV
+95 STEENHIHDKLV

-134 GPSTPAKTP
+134 GPPTPAKTP
-143 NSKAHKSQRT
+143 NSKAHGSQRT
-153 GPERRA
+153 GSERRA

-166 VQLFSQRTSVT
+166 VQLFSQRTS
-177 SCATDTSFSP
+177 
-187 AAASSGSSSFSES
+187 AS
-200 NLSSPCSDF
+200 
-209 PSVVSSSS
+209 
-217 PSFGYSPVL
+217 
-226 THSEKRSAQKANLG
+226 LG
-240 SFLTAAPEAL
+240 SFLTATPDAL
-250 PARRGRRKGSS
+250 PVRRGRRKGSS
-261 SLSASG
+261 LVGASG
-267 RQVARDLGRSV
+267 RQVARDLGCSL

-283 GKSESASWSGGRRKR
+283 GKSDSGSWSGGRRKR
-298 SEVPLVTARSLPS
+298 SEVPLVSARSPPS

-320 FPPMGTAS
+320 FPPMGAAS

-350 LSKPKMCFTSTPV
+350 LSKPKTCFTSTPV

-370 FSAGSSPEAF
+370 LSAGASPEAF
-380 NIVQEGN
+380 TAVQEGN
-387 QTSVLSSS
+387 LSSVISNS

-404 KERCKLL
+404 KER
-411 YQASSAGISP
+411 YRISF
-421 DPGTPTKPAYT
+421 DPGTPTKPSYT

-437 PAESHLVTCADP
+437 PAESHLVTCANP
-449 AKVSCKKQLE
+449 TKVSCKKQLE

-491 GTSASE
+491 GTSTAE
-497 EEESDLEV
+497 DGDSDPEI
-505 NEGSK
+505 NENI
-510 DASGRQHFRSV
+510 SGRQHFQSV
-521 HNCVYFAVQVLD
+521 HNCVYFAVCVLD

-539 SHLEKGT
+539 SHLEKGM
-546 LKFLAENERI
+546 LKLLAENERI
-556 ACFSPTLHERLKQA
+556 ASFSPTLHKRLRQA

-621 REWEDNHEKP
+621 REWEDNHEKT

-651 ATCNHS
+651 ATFNHS
-657 HFARLFQKQLTQMCK
+657 RFARLFQKQLIQMCK
-672 DPIGGGV
+672 GPIGGGA

-689 LNMLGPDNLSR
+689 LNMLGSDNLSR

-744 HLVDSLCLKIL
+744 HLMDSLCLKIL
-755 ELDGLTLVEHEHS
+755 ELNGLTLVEHEHS
-768 DGETD
+768 DGEAD

-783 TVVLLSLRLLAKF
+783 TVALLSLRLLAKF

-805 RTVEQPTR
+805 RTAEQPTR
-813 DLQDTAVALRN
+813 DLQDSALALRN
-824 QTLPVLDILK
+824 QILPVLDILK
-834 LLRRSIQNQRS
+834 LLRQSIRDQRSI
-845 VLTIPWIV
+845 LTIPWIV
-853 EFLSLVDHVAPFLDY
+853 EYLSLVDHIAPFLDY
-868 YRKVFCLL
+868 YRKVFGLL
-876 LQIYRLMILSE
+876 LQVYRLMVLSE
-887 EKEMSFLNKL
+887 DKEMSFLNKL

-916 FFATDVRQEGLV
+916 FFTADDRQERFV
-928 MDTVTS
+928 MDPGTS
-934 AQALDS
+934 AQALDF

-964 SFVAGSGVKN
+964 SFVAGSGGKN
-974 GGFMRKITPTA
+974 GGFIRKITPTA
-985 AETLAPK
+985 AESLAPK
-992 TSITQRKLQVELE
+992 ASVTQRKLQIELE

-1040 AELVQRAEVML
+1040 AELVQRAETML
-1051 QDKVKEE
+1051 QEKVKEE
-1058 DANHD
+1058 DVNHD

-1069 CSHLYDEGA
+1069 CAQLYEEGA

-1111 AEDIAVELATEKACG
+1111 AENIAVELATERACG

-1141 ATFNKMLKVPGLP
+1141 ATFNRMLKVPGFP
-1154 LPNEDAQE
+1154 LPGEDAVE
-1162 LRRDCSPGC
+1162 LRRDCPSGC
-1171 LHRAPFPSQII
+1171 QHCAPFPSQVI

-1193 GPRDEGEVIDPG
+1193 GPRDEGEVVDCV

-1242 LVSGHVPLS
+1242 LVSDRVPLS
-1251 HGIKPPEKSSERL
+1251 PGIKSPEKSPKEL
-1264 RVKNNPTCDLLKLLL
+1264 RVKNNPTCGLLKLLF
-1279 SVWKEDFGTPVPVQ
+1279 SIWKEDFGTSVPVQ
-1293 LMFSRKNIGYLA
+1293 LIFSKKNIGYLA
-1305 EAKQQEWDLFHFILR
+1305 EVEQREWDLFLFLLH
-1320 GLVECDLMKTSE
+1320 GLIEHGLMRTSE
-1332 IESCLRSLEELPWP
+1332 IQSCLHSLEELPWP
-1346 SDFLKALESISG
+1346 SDFIKELKMLSRV
-1358 LFLSEHLVEEPRSNP
+1358 FVSEHQIEEPRTNP
-1373 CDLTRQS
+1373 SELTRQS
-1380 LATDSGQTR
+1380 LGTVATHS
-1389 DQVKWTSSSVKQRDC
+1389 
-1404 FLVTGSSLNLM
+1404 

>member
-1 MRGKDARGRRRRP
+1 
-14 VPRVLT
+14 
-20 WGGGPAPARARS
+20 
-32 APSLPV
+32 
-38 GIPRRRPAQ
+38 
-47 PGPAVG
+47 
-53 CAPARRRRPRRPG
+53 
-66 MAAVLELLLSEE
+66 EN
-78 VAVGAVLR
+78 
-86 WLRRAPGQR
+86 
-95 PAEDSHIYDKLV
+95 HIHDKLV

-143 NSKAHKSQRT
+143 NSKAHGSQRT
-153 GPERRA
+153 GSERRA

-166 VQLFSQRTSVT
+166 VQLFSQRTS
-177 SCATDTSFSP
+177 
-187 AAASSGSSSFSES
+187 AS
-200 NLSSPCSDF
+200 
-209 PSVVSSSS
+209 
-217 PSFGYSPVL
+217 
-226 THSEKRSAQKANLG
+226 LG
-240 SFLTAAPEAL
+240 SFLTATPEAL

-261 SLSASG
+261 LVSASG
-267 RQVARDLGRSV
+267 RQVARDLGRSL

-283 GKSESASWSGGRRKR
+283 GKSDSVSWSGGRRKR
-298 SEVPLVTARSLPS
+298 SEVPLVSTRSPPN

-320 FPPMGTAS
+320 FPPMGAAS

-370 FSAGSSPEAF
+370 FSSGSNLEAF
-380 NIVQEGN
+380 TTVQEGN
-387 QTSVLSSS
+387 LTSVISNS

-404 KERCKLL
+404 KERYDLSR
-411 YQASSAGISP
+411 ASSPAGISL
-421 DPGTPTKPAYT
+421 DPGTPTKPSYT

-437 PAESHLVTCADP
+437 PAESHLVTCANP
-449 AKVSCKKQLE
+449 TKVSCKKQLE

-491 GTSASE
+491 GTSTVE
-497 EEESDLEV
+497 DGDSDLEV
-505 NEGSK
+505 SERNT
-510 DASGRQHFRSV
+510 SGKQHFQSV

-539 SHLEKGT
+539 SRLEKGT
-546 LKFLAENERI
+546 LKLLAENERI
-556 ACFSPTLHERLKQA
+556 SSFSPTLHERLRQA
-570 YENSTAKVSLLLPCS
+570 YESSTAKVSLLLPCS

-621 REWEDNHEKP
+621 REWEDNHEKT
-631 GWDFERVLGSK
+631 GWDFERVLGNK

-657 HFARLFQKQLTQMCK
+657 HFARLFQKQLIQMCK
-672 DPIGGGV
+672 GPIGGGA
-679 SWGDT
+679 SWGDA

-689 LNMLGPDNLSR
+689 LNMLGSGNLSR

-744 HLVDSLCLKIL
+744 HLMDSLCLRIL
-755 ELDGLTLVEHEHS
+755 ELNGLTLVEHEHS
-768 DGETD
+768 DGEAD
-773 MDEQDEKKRF
+773 MDEQDEKKHF

-813 DLQDTAVALRN
+813 DLQDSAVALRN
-824 QTLPVLDILK
+824 QTLPVLDVLK
-834 LLRRSIQNQRS
+834 LLRQSIRDQRSI
-845 VLTIPWIV
+845 LTIPWIV
-853 EFLSLVDHVAPFLDY
+853 EYLSLVDHIAPFLDY

-876 LQIYRLMILSE
+876 LQVYRLMVLSE
-887 EKEMSFLNKL
+887 DKEMSFLNKL

-916 FFATDVRQEGLV
+916 FFTTDVRQEGLM

-934 AQALDS
+934 AQTLDS

-964 SFVAGSGVKN
+964 SFVAGSGAKN
-974 GGFMRKITPTA
+974 GGFIRKITPTA
-985 AETLAPK
+985 AESLAPK
-992 TSITQRKLQVELE
+992 ASVTQRKLQVELE

-1013 PSLRRTVEF
+1013 PSLQRTVEF

-1040 AELVQRAEVML
+1040 AELVRRAEVML
-1051 QDKVKEE
+1051 QGKVKEE

-1069 CSHLYDEGA
+1069 CAHLYKEGA
-1078 QALIKGR
+1078 QALVKGR

-1141 ATFNKMLKVPGLP
+1141 ATLNRMLKVPGLP
-1154 LPNEDAQE
+1154 LPGEDALE
-1162 LRRDCSPGC
+1162 LRRDCPPGC
-1171 LHRAPFPSQII
+1171 RHCAPFPSQII

-1193 GPRDEGEVIDPG
+1193 GPRDEGEVIDYV

-1233 KCTVELASL
+1233 KCSVELASL
-1242 LVSGHVPLS
+1242 LVSDRVPLS
-1251 HGIKPPEKSSERL
+1251 PGIESPQKSSERL
-1264 RVKNNPTCDLLKLLL
+1264 HVKNNPSYGLVKLLL
-1279 SVWKEDFGTPVPVQ
+1279 SVWKEDFGMPVPLQ
-1293 LMFSRKNIGYLA
+1293 LMFSKKNIGYLV
-1305 EAKQQEWDLFHFILR
+1305 EVKHREWDLFLFMLH
-1320 GLVECDLMKTSE
+1320 GLVEHELMRTGE
-1332 IESCLRSLEELPWP
+1332 IESCLHSLEELPWP
-1346 SDFLKALESISG
+1346 SVSHVMQLGMLSSVFI
-1358 LFLSEHLVEEPRSNP
+1358 SEHHTEERRTDPRELS
-1373 CDLTRQS
+1373 RQS
-1380 LATDSGQTR
+1380 IGT
-1389 DQVKWTSSSVKQRDC
+1389 
-1404 FLVTGSSLNLM
+1404 VTAQS

>member
-1 MRGKDARGRRRRP
+1 GLK
-14 VPRVLT
+14 
-20 WGGGPAPARARS
+20 
-32 APSLPV
+32 
-38 GIPRRRPAQ
+38 
-47 PGPAVG
+47 
-53 CAPARRRRPRRPG
+53 
-66 MAAVLELLLSEE
+66 VLEQLLLQHPS
-78 VAVGAVLR
+78 VAAGGIHR
-86 WLRRAPGQR
+86 QIGDR
-95 PAEDSHIYDKLV
+95 SC
-107 SLSLLQKDFVPF
+107 LLQKDFVPF

-143 NSKAHKSQRT
+143 NSKASGSQRT
-153 GPERRA
+153 GSERRA

-166 VQLFSQRTSVT
+166 VQLFSQRTS
-177 SCATDTSFSP
+177 
-187 AAASSGSSSFSES
+187 AS
-200 NLSSPCSDF
+200 
-209 PSVVSSSS
+209 
-217 PSFGYSPVL
+217 
-226 THSEKRSAQKANLG
+226 LG
-240 SFLTAAPEAL
+240 SFLTATPDAL
-250 PARRGRRKGSS
+250 PARRGRRKGGSS
-261 SLSASG
+261 VGASG
-267 RQVARDLGRSV
+267 RQVARDLGRSL

-283 GKSESASWSGGRRKR
+283 GKNDSASWSGGRRKR
-298 SEVPLVTARSLPS
+298 SEVPLVSARSPPS

-320 FPPMGTAS
+320 FPPMGAAS
-328 GWTNKSKPSRRINPT
+328 GWTKSKPSRRINPT

-370 FSAGSSPEAF
+370 FSSGTSLEAF
-380 NIVQEGN
+380 TAVQEGN
-387 QTSVLSSS
+387 LTSVISNS

-404 KERCKLL
+404 KERYSLR
-411 YQASSAGISP
+411 ISL
-421 DPGTPTKPAYT
+421 DPGTPTKPSYT

-437 PAESHLVTCADP
+437 PAESHLVTCANP
-449 AKVSCKKQLE
+449 TKVSCKKQLE

-491 GTSASE
+491 GTSTAE
-497 EEESDLEV
+497 DGDSDLED
-505 NEGSK
+505 NE
-510 DASGRQHFRSV
+510 RSEGKQYV

-533 YQYEII
+533 YQVI
-539 SHLEKGT
+539 SQLEKGM
-546 LKFLAENERI
+546 LKLLAENERI
-556 ACFSPTLHERLKQA
+556 ASFSPTLHERLRQA
-570 YENSTAKVSLLLPCS
+570 YESSTAKVSLLLPCS

-621 REWEDNHEKP
+621 REWEDNHEKS
-631 GWDFERVLGSK
+631 GWDFERVLGNK

-672 DPIGGGV
+672 GPIGGGA

-689 LNMLGPDNLSR
+689 LNMLGSDNLSR

-744 HLVDSLCLKIL
+744 HLMDSLCLKIL
-755 ELDGLTLVEHEHS
+755 ELNGLTLVEHEHN
-768 DGETD
+768 DGEAD

-813 DLQDTAVALRN
+813 DLQDSAVALRN
-824 QTLPVLDILK
+824 QTLPVLDVLK
-834 LLRRSIQNQRS
+834 LLRQSIRDQRSI
-845 VLTIPWIV
+845 LTIPWIV
-853 EFLSLVDHVAPFLDY
+853 EYLSLVDHIAPFLDY

-876 LQIYRLMILSE
+876 LLMVLSE
-887 EKEMSFLNKL
+887 DKEMSFLNKL

-916 FFATDVRQEGLV
+916 FFTTDIRQEGL
-928 MDTVTS
+928 MMGTVTS

-964 SFVAGSGVKN
+964 SFVAGNGAKN
-974 GGFMRKITPTA
+974 GGFIRKITPTA
-985 AETLAPK
+985 AESLAPK
-992 TSITQRKLQVELE
+992 TSVTQRKLQVELE

-1069 CSHLYDEGA
+1069 CTHLYEEGA

-1096 RVLLPEETSAAVLSS
+1096 RVLLPEETSAAVLNS

-1141 ATFNKMLKVPGLP
+1141 ATFSRMLKVPGLP
-1154 LPNEDAQE
+1154 LPGEDALE
-1162 LRRDCSPGC
+1162 SRRDCPPGC
-1171 LHRAPFPSQII
+1171 QHCAPFPSQII

-1193 GPRDEGEVIDPG
+1193 GPRDEDEVIDCL

-1242 LVSGHVPLS
+1242 LVSDRVPLNL
-1251 HGIKPPEKSSERL
+1251 GIKPPEKSSERL
-1264 RVKNNPTCDLLKLLL
+1264 RVKNNPTYGLLKLLL

-1293 LMFSRKNIGYLA
+1293 LMFSKKNMGYLA
-1305 EAKQQEWDLFHFILR
+1305 EVQHREWDLFLFILN
-1320 GLVECDLMKTSE
+1320 GLVEHELMRTGE
-1332 IESCLRSLEELPWP
+1332 VESCLRSLRELPWP
-1346 SDFLKALESISG
+1346 S
-1358 LFLSEHLVEEPRSNP
+1358 VSN
-1373 CDLTRQS
+1373 
-1380 LATDSGQTR
+1380 
-1389 DQVKWTSSSVKQRDC
+1389 
-1404 FLVTGSSLNLM
+1404 

>member
-1 MRGKDARGRRRRP
+1 ENH
-14 VPRVLT
+14 
-20 WGGGPAPARARS
+20 
-32 APSLPV
+32 
-38 GIPRRRPAQ
+38 IP
-47 PGPAVG
+47 
-53 CAPARRRRPRRPG
+53 
-66 MAAVLELLLSEE
+66 
-78 VAVGAVLR
+78 
-86 WLRRAPGQR
+86 
-95 PAEDSHIYDKLV
+95 DKLI

-143 NSKAHKSQRT
+143 NSKAHGSQRT
-153 GPERRA
+153 ERRA

-166 VQLFSQRTSVT
+166 VQLFSQRTSK
-177 SCATDTSFSP
+177 
-187 AAASSGSSSFSES
+187 AS
-200 NLSSPCSDF
+200 
-209 PSVVSSSS
+209 
-217 PSFGYSPVL
+217 
-226 THSEKRSAQKANLG
+226 LG
-240 SFLTAAPEAL
+240 SFLTTTPEAL
-250 PARRGRRKGSS
+250 PVRRGRRKGNSS
-261 SLSASG
+261 VGASG
-267 RQVARDLGRSV
+267 RQVARDLGRSL

-283 GKSESASWSGGRRKR
+283 GKNDSVSWSGGRRKR
-298 SEVPLVTARSLPS
+298 NEVPLDSSRSPPS

-320 FPPMGTAS
+320 FPPMGAAS

-350 LSKPKMCFTSTPV
+350 LSKPKTCFTSTPV
-363 SQSPAAR
+363 SQSPVTR
-370 FSAGSSPEAF
+370 LSSGSSLEAF
-380 NIVQEGN
+380 TTVQEGN
-387 QTSVLSSS
+387 LTSVISSS

-404 KERCKLL
+404 KER
-411 YQASSAGISP
+411 YGISF
-421 DPGTPTKPAYT
+421 DPGTPTKPSYT

-437 PAESHLVTCADP
+437 PAESHLVTCANP
-449 AKVSCKKQLE
+449 TKVSCKKQLE

-491 GTSASE
+491 GTSTAE
-497 EEESDLEV
+497 DGDSDLEI
-505 NEGSK
+505 NESSREV
-510 DASGRQHFRSV
+510 SGGQHFQSV
-521 HNCVYFAVQVLD
+521 HNCVYFAVRVLD

-539 SHLEKGT
+539 SHLEKGM
-546 LKFLAENERI
+546 LKLLAENERI
-556 ACFSPTLHERLKQA
+556 ASFSPTLHKRLREA
-570 YENSTAKVSLLLPCS
+570 YESSTAKVSLLLPCS

-621 REWEDNHEKP
+621 REWEDNHEKT
-631 GWDFERVLGSK
+631 GWDFERVLGNK

-657 HFARLFQKQLTQMCK
+657 HFARLFQKQLIQMCK
-672 DPIGGGV
+672 GPIGGGA

-689 LNMLGPDNLSR
+689 LNMLGCDNLSR

-744 HLVDSLCLKIL
+744 HLMDSLCLKIL
-755 ELDGLTLVEHEHS
+755 ELNGLTLVEHEHS
-768 DGETD
+768 DGEAD

-805 RTVEQPTR
+805 RTVEQPTG
-813 DLQDTAVALRN
+813 DLQDSALALRN
-824 QTLPVLDILK
+824 QTLPILDILK
-834 LLRRSIQNQRS
+834 LLRQSVRDQRSI
-845 VLTIPWIV
+845 LTIPWIV
-853 EFLSLVDHVAPFLDY
+853 EYLSLVDHIAPFLDY
-868 YRKVFCLL
+868 YRKVFGLL
-876 LQIYRLMILSE
+876 LQVYRLMVLSE
-887 EKEMSFLNKL
+887 DKKMSFLNKL

-916 FFATDVRQEGLV
+916 FFTTDDRQERFM

-964 SFVAGSGVKN
+964 SFVAGSGAKN
-974 GGFMRKITPTA
+974 GGFIRKITPTA
-985 AETLAPK
+985 AESLAPK
-992 TSITQRKLQVELE
+992 ASVTQRKLQVELE

-1013 PSLRRTVEF
+1013 TSLRRTVEF

-1040 AELVQRAEVML
+1040 AELVQRAETML
-1051 QDKVKEE
+1051 QDKVKE
-1058 DANHD
+1058 DAASHD

-1069 CSHLYDEGA
+1069 CAHLYEEGA

-1111 AEDIAVELATEKACG
+1111 AENIAVELATEKACG

-1141 ATFNKMLKVPGLP
+1141 ATFNRMLKVPGFP
-1154 LPNEDAQE
+1154 LPSEDALE
-1162 LRRDCSPGC
+1162 LRRDCPPGC
-1171 LHRAPFPSQII
+1171 QHCAPFPSQVI

-1193 GPRDEGEVIDPG
+1193 GPRDEGEVIDYV

-1218 RCRKFMCPTSEQQLA
+1218 QCRKFMCPTSEQQLA

-1242 LVSGHVPLS
+1242 LVSDRVPLS
-1251 HGIKPPEKSSERL
+1251 LEIKSPKKSPERL
-1264 RVKNNPTCDLLKLLL
+1264 CVKNDPTYGLLKLLL

-1293 LMFSRKNIGYLA
+1293 LILSKKNVGYLA
-1305 EAKQQEWDLFHFILR
+1305 EVKLREWDLFLFLLH
-1320 GLVECDLMKTSE
+1320 GLVEHELMRSSE
-1332 IESCLRSLEELPWP
+1332 IESCLHSLEELPWP
-1346 SDFLKALESISG
+1346 SDFLKDLKM
-1358 LFLSEHLVEEPRSNP
+1358 LSRIFVSEYHAEEPRINP
-1373 CDLTRQS
+1373 CELTRRSLGTVTAQS
-1380 LATDSGQTR
+1380 
-1389 DQVKWTSSSVKQRDC
+1389 
-1404 FLVTGSSLNLM
+1404 

>member
-1 MRGKDARGRRRRP
+1 
-14 VPRVLT
+14 
-20 WGGGPAPARARS
+20 
-32 APSLPV
+32 
-38 GIPRRRPAQ
+38 
-47 PGPAVG
+47 
-53 CAPARRRRPRRPG
+53 
-66 MAAVLELLLSEE
+66 EN
-78 VAVGAVLR
+78 
-86 WLRRAPGQR
+86 
-95 PAEDSHIYDKLV
+95 HIHDKLV

-143 NSKAHKSQRT
+143 NSKAHGSQRT
-153 GPERRA
+153 GSERRA

-166 VQLFSQRTSVT
+166 VQLFSQRTS
-177 SCATDTSFSP
+177 
-187 AAASSGSSSFSES
+187 AS
-200 NLSSPCSDF
+200 
-209 PSVVSSSS
+209 
-217 PSFGYSPVL
+217 
-226 THSEKRSAQKANLG
+226 LG
-240 SFLTAAPEAL
+240 SFLTATPEAL
-250 PARRGRRKGSS
+250 PVRRGRRKGNSS
-261 SLSASG
+261 VSASG
-267 RQVARDLGRSV
+267 RQVARDLGRSL

-283 GKSESASWSGGRRKR
+283 GKNDSVSWSGGRRKR
-298 SEVPLVTARSLPS
+298 SEVPLVSARSPPS

-320 FPPMGTAS
+320 FPPMGAAS

-363 SQSPAAR
+363 SQSPAVR
-370 FSAGSSPEAF
+370 FSSGSSLEAF
-380 NIVQEGN
+380 TTVQEGN
-387 QTSVLSSS
+387 ITSAISNS

-404 KERCKLL
+404 KER
-411 YQASSAGISP
+411 YRISL
-421 DPGTPTKPAYT
+421 DPGTPTKPSYT

-437 PAESHLVTCADP
+437 PAESHLVTCANP
-449 AKVSCKKQLE
+449 TKVSCKKQLE

-491 GTSASE
+491 GTSTAE
-497 EEESDLEV
+497 EGDSDLEV
-505 NEGSK
+505 NERN
-510 DASGRQHFRSV
+510 ASGRQHFRSV

-539 SHLEKGT
+539 SRLEKGT
-546 LKFLAENERI
+546 LKLLAENERI
-556 ACFSPTLHERLKQA
+556 ASFSPALHERLRQA
-570 YENSTAKVSLLLPCS
+570 YESSTAKVSLLLPCS

-621 REWEDNHEKP
+621 REWEDNHEKT
-631 GWDFERVLGSK
+631 GWDFERVLGNK

-657 HFARLFQKQLTQMCK
+657 HFARLFQKQLIQMCK
-672 DPIGGGV
+672 GPIGGGA

-689 LNMLGPDNLSR
+689 LNMLGSDNLSR

-744 HLVDSLCLKIL
+744 HLMDSLCLKIL

-768 DGETD
+768 DGEAD

-813 DLQDTAVALRN
+813 DLQDSAVALRN
-824 QTLPVLDILK
+824 QTLPVLDVLK
-834 LLRRSIQNQRS
+834 LLRQSIRDQRSI
-845 VLTIPWIV
+845 LTIPWIV
-853 EFLSLVDHVAPFLDY
+853 EYLSLVDHTAPFLDY

-876 LQIYRLMILSE
+876 LQVYRLMVLSE
-887 EKEMSFLNKL
+887 DTEISFLNKL

-916 FFATDVRQEGLV
+916 FFTTDVRQEGLM

-964 SFVAGSGVKN
+964 SFVAGGAKN
-974 GGFMRKITPTA
+974 GGFIRKITPTA
-985 AETLAPK
+985 AESLAPK
-992 TSITQRKLQVELE
+992 ASVTQRKLQVELE

-1058 DANHD
+1058 DTNHD

-1069 CSHLYDEGA
+1069 CAHLYEEGA

-1141 ATFNKMLKVPGLP
+1141 ATFNRMLKVPGLP
-1154 LPNEDAQE
+1154 LPSEDALE
-1162 LRRDCSPGC
+1162 LRRDCPPGC
-1171 LHRAPFPSQII
+1171 QHCAPFPSQII

-1193 GPRDEGEVIDPG
+1193 GPRDEGEVIDYV

-1242 LVSGHVPLS
+1242 LVSDRVPLS
-1251 HGIKPPEKSSERL
+1251 VRIKSPEKSSEKL
-1264 RVKNNPTCDLLKLLL
+1264 RVKNNPTYGLLKLLL
-1279 SVWKEDFGTPVPVQ
+1279 SVWKEDFGTHVPVQ
-1293 LMFSRKNIGYLA
+1293 LMFSKKNIGYLA
-1305 EAKQQEWDLFHFILR
+1305 EVKQREWDLFLFVLH
-1320 GLVECDLMKTSE
+1320 GLVEHELMRTSE
-1332 IESCLRSLEELPWP
+1332 IESCLHSLKELPWP
-1346 SDFLKALESISG
+1346 SDFLKELEMLSRVFI
-1358 LFLSEHLVEEPRSNP
+1358 SEHHIEEPRTNP
-1373 CDLTRQS
+1373 CELTRQS
-1380 LATDSGQTR
+1380 LGT
-1389 DQVKWTSSSVKQRDC
+1389 
-1404 FLVTGSSLNLM
+1404 VTAQS

>member
-1 MRGKDARGRRRRP
+1 GVKALER
-14 VPRVLT
+14 LLLQH
-20 WGGGPAPARARS
+20 
-32 APSLPV
+32 PSV
-38 GIPRRRPAQ
+38 EAGGIPRQ
-47 PGPAVG
+47 TGNG
-53 CAPARRRRPRRPG
+53 
-66 MAAVLELLLSEE
+66 EE
-78 VAVGAVLR
+78 N
-86 WLRRAPGQR
+86 
-95 PAEDSHIYDKLV
+95 HIHEKLV

-143 NSKAHKSQRT
+143 NSKAHGSQRT
-153 GPERRA
+153 GSERRA
-159 GHATSSR
+159 S
-166 VQLFSQRTSVT
+166 
-177 SCATDTSFSP
+177 
-187 AAASSGSSSFSES
+187 
-200 NLSSPCSDF
+200 
-209 PSVVSSSS
+209 
-217 PSFGYSPVL
+217 
-226 THSEKRSAQKANLG
+226 LG
-240 SFLTAAPEAL
+240 SFLTAMPEAL
-250 PARRGRRKGSS
+250 PARRGRRKGSGS
-261 SLSASG
+261 VSASG
-267 RQVARDLGRSV
+267 RPVARDLGHCLT
-278 AEEED
+278 EEED
-283 GKSESASWSGGRRKR
+283 GKSDSASWSGGRRKW
-298 SEVPLVTARSLPS
+298 SEVPPVSARSPPS

-320 FPPMGTAS
+320 FPPMGAAS

-370 FSAGSSPEAF
+370 FSSGTSLEAF
-380 NIVQEGN
+380 TAVQEGN
-387 QTSVLSSS
+387 LTSMISNS

-404 KERCKLL
+404 KER
-411 YQASSAGISP
+411 YGISL
-421 DPGTPTKPAYT
+421 DPGTPTKPSYT

-437 PAESHLVTCADP
+437 PPESHLVTCADLT
-449 AKVSCKKQLE
+449 KVSCKKQLE

-486 LLTSK
+486 LLRMVIGAVVSCFFFFP
-491 GTSASE
+491 
-497 EEESDLEV
+497 L
-505 NEGSK
+505 
-510 DASGRQHFRSV
+510 DASGKQHFRSV

-533 YQYEII
+533 YQII
-539 SHLEKGT
+539 SRLEKGL
-546 LKFLAENERI
+546 LKLLAENERI
-556 ACFSPTLHERLKQA
+556 ASFSPSLHRRLRQA
-570 YENSTAKVSLLLPCS
+570 YESSTAKVSLLLPCS

-621 REWEDNHEKP
+621 REWEDNHEKT
-631 GWDFERVLGSK
+631 GWDFERVLGNK

-657 HFARLFQKQLTQMCK
+657 HFARLFQKQLIQMCK
-672 DPIGGGV
+672 GPVGGGA
-679 SWGDT
+679 SSGDT

-689 LNMLGPDNLSR
+689 LNMLGSDNLSR
-700 LKRLQERFV
+700 LKRLQERFI

-744 HLVDSLCLKIL
+744 HLMDSLCLKIL
-755 ELDGLTLVEHEHS
+755 ELNGLTLVEHEHS
-768 DGETD
+768 DGEAD

-813 DLQDTAVALRN
+813 DLQDSAVALRN
-824 QTLPVLDILK
+824 QTLPVLDVLK
-834 LLRRSIQNQRS
+834 LLRQSIQDHRSI
-845 VLTIPWIV
+845 LTIPWIV
-853 EFLSLVDHVAPFLDY
+853 EYLSLVDHIAPFLDY
-868 YRKVFCLL
+868 YRKIFCLL
-876 LQIYRLMILSE
+876 LLMVLSE
-887 EKEMSFLNKL
+887 DKEMSFLNKL

-904 WLFQVPSVPEEL
+904 WLFQVEL
-916 FFATDVRQEGLV
+916 FPAVSFSHQ
-928 MDTVTS
+928 
-934 AQALDS
+934 DS

-964 SFVAGSGVKN
+964 SFVAGSGAKN
-974 GGFMRKITPTA
+974 GGFIRKITPTA
-985 AETLAPK
+985 AESLAPK
-992 TSITQRKLQVELE
+992 ASVTQRKLQVELE

-1069 CSHLYDEGA
+1069 CAHLYEEGA

-1111 AEDIAVELATEKACG
+1111 AEDIAVDLATEKACG

-1141 ATFNKMLKVPGLP
+1141 ATFNRMLKVPGLA
-1154 LPNEDAQE
+1154 LPSEDALE
-1162 LRRDCSPGC
+1162 LRRDCPAGC
-1171 LHRAPFPSQII
+1171 QHCAPFPSQII
-1182 NEIKDVLCVAV
+1182 NEIKDVLCIAV
-1193 GPRDEGEVIDPG
+1193 GPRDEGEVIDYI
-1205 WLECLLGRLSQTL
+1205 WLECLLGRLSETL

-1242 LVSGHVPLS
+1242 LG
-1251 HGIKPPEKSSERL
+1251 KSVMISYLRL
-1264 RVKNNPTCDLLKLLL
+1264 KSNNPTCALLKLLL

-1293 LMFSRKNIGYLA
+1293 LIFSKKNIGYLA
-1305 EAKQQEWDLFHFILR
+1305 EVKQREWDLFLFMLH
-1320 GLVECDLMKTSE
+1320 GLVEHELMRSSE

-1346 SDFLKALESISG
+1346 S
-1358 LFLSEHLVEEPRSNP
+1358 VSNEM
-1373 CDLTRQS
+1373 CVND
-1380 LATDSGQTR
+1380 
-1389 DQVKWTSSSVKQRDC
+1389 K
-1404 FLVTGSSLNLM
+1404 

>member
-1 MRGKDARGRRRRP
+1 
-14 VPRVLT
+14 
-20 WGGGPAPARARS
+20 
-32 APSLPV
+32 
-38 GIPRRRPAQ
+38 Q
-47 PGPAVG
+47 
-53 CAPARRRRPRRPG
+53 
-66 MAAVLELLLSEE
+66 EN
-78 VAVGAVLR
+78 
-86 WLRRAPGQR
+86 
-95 PAEDSHIYDKLV
+95 HIHDKLV

-134 GPSTPAKTP
+134 GPPTPAKTP
-143 NSKAHKSQRT
+143 NSKAHGSQRT
-153 GPERRA
+153 GSERRA

-166 VQLFSQRTSVT
+166 VQLFSQRTSK
-177 SCATDTSFSP
+177 
-187 AAASSGSSSFSES
+187 AS
-200 NLSSPCSDF
+200 
-209 PSVVSSSS
+209 
-217 PSFGYSPVL
+217 
-226 THSEKRSAQKANLG
+226 LG
-240 SFLTAAPEAL
+240 SFLTATPEAQ
-250 PARRGRRKGSS
+250 PVRRGRRKGSS
-261 SLSASG
+261 SVGASG
-267 RQVARDLGRSV
+267 RQVARDLGRSL

-283 GKSESASWSGGRRKR
+283 GKSDSGSWSGGRRKR
-298 SEVPLVTARSLPS
+298 SEVPLVSARSPPS

-320 FPPMGTAS
+320 FPPMGAAS

-350 LSKPKMCFTSTPV
+350 LSKPKTCFTSTPV
-363 SQSPAAR
+363 SRSPA
-370 FSAGSSPEAF
+370 SSLEAF
-380 NIVQEGN
+380 AAVQEGN
-387 QTSVLSSS
+387 LSSVISNS

-404 KERCKLL
+404 KER
-411 YQASSAGISP
+411 YWISF
-421 DPGTPTKPAYT
+421 DPCTPTKPSYT

-437 PAESHLVTCADP
+437 PAESHLVTCANP

-474 PNIFLELFFVLQ
+474 PNIFLELFFILQ

-491 GTSASE
+491 GTSAAEDGDSDPEISE
-497 EEESDLEV
+497 RNRDV
-505 NEGSK
+505 
-510 DASGRQHFRSV
+510 SGRQHFESV
-521 HNCVYFAVQVLD
+521 HNCVYFAVRVLD

-539 SHLEKGT
+539 SHLEKGM
-546 LKFLAENERI
+546 LKLLAENERI
-556 ACFSPTLHERLKQA
+556 ASFSPTLHKRLRQA
-570 YENSTAKVSLLLPCS
+570 YESSTAKVSLLLPCS

-621 REWEDNHEKP
+621 REWEDNNEKT
-631 GWDFERVLGSK
+631 GWDFERVLGNK

-657 HFARLFQKQLTQMCK
+657 HFARLFQKQLIQMCK
-672 DPIGGGV
+672 GPIGGGA

-689 LNMLGPDNLSR
+689 LNMLGSDNLNR

-744 HLVDSLCLKIL
+744 HLMDSLCLKIL
-755 ELDGLTLVEHEHS
+755 ELNGLTLVEHEHS
-768 DGETD
+768 DGEAD
-773 MDEQDEKKRF
+773 MEEQDEKKRF
-783 TVVLLSLRLLAKF
+783 TMALLSLRLLAKF

-805 RTVEQPTR
+805 RTAEQPTR
-813 DLQDTAVALRN
+813 DLQDSALALRN

-834 LLRRSIQNQRS
+834 LLRQSIRDQRSI
-845 VLTIPWIV
+845 LTIPWIV
-853 EFLSLVDHVAPFLDY
+853 EYLSLVDHIAPFLDY
-868 YRKVFCLL
+868 YRKVFGLL
-876 LQIYRLMILSE
+876 LQVYRLMVLSE
-887 EKEMSFLNKL
+887 DKEMSFLNKL

-916 FFATDVRQEGLV
+916 FFTADDRQERFV

-934 AQALDS
+934 AQALDF

-964 SFVAGSGVKN
+964 SFVAGSGGKN

-985 AETLAPK
+985 AESLAPK
-992 TSITQRKLQVELE
+992 ASVTQRKLQVDLE

-1040 AELVQRAEVML
+1040 AELVQRAEAML

-1058 DANHD
+1058 DVNHD

-1069 CSHLYDEGA
+1069 CTHLYEEGA

-1111 AEDIAVELATEKACG
+1111 AENIAVELATERACG

-1141 ATFNKMLKVPGLP
+1141 ATFNRMLKVPGFP
-1154 LPNEDAQE
+1154 LPGEDALE

-1171 LHRAPFPSQII
+1171 QHCAPFPSQII

-1193 GPRDEGEVIDPG
+1193 GPREEGEVVDYV

-1218 RCRKFMCPTSEQQLA
+1218 RCRKFICPTSEQQLA

-1242 LVSGHVPLS
+1242 LVSDRVPLS
-1251 HGIKPPEKSSERL
+1251 LGIKSPEKSPER
-1264 RVKNNPTCDLLKLLL
+1264 RHVKNNPTYGLLKLLF
-1279 SVWKEDFGTPVPVQ
+1279 SIWKEDFGTSVPVQ
-1293 LMFSRKNIGYLA
+1293 LIFSKKNVGYLA
-1305 EAKQQEWDLFHFILR
+1305 EAKQREWDLFLFLLH
-1320 GLVECDLMKTSE
+1320 GLIEHELMRTSE
-1332 IESCLRSLEELPWP
+1332 IQSCLHILEELPWP
-1346 SDFLKALESISG
+1346 SDFVKDLKRLSHV
-1358 LFLSEHLVEEPRSNP
+1358 FVSEHQIEEPRTNP
-1373 CDLTRQS
+1373 CELTRQS
-1380 LATDSGQTR
+1380 LAT
-1389 DQVKWTSSSVKQRDC
+1389 
-1404 FLVTGSSLNLM
+1404 VTTQS

>member
-1 MRGKDARGRRRRP
+1 
-14 VPRVLT
+14 
-20 WGGGPAPARARS
+20 
-32 APSLPV
+32 
-38 GIPRRRPAQ
+38 
-47 PGPAVG
+47 
-53 CAPARRRRPRRPG
+53 
-66 MAAVLELLLSEE
+66 EN
-78 VAVGAVLR
+78 
-86 WLRRAPGQR
+86 
-95 PAEDSHIYDKLV
+95 HIHDKLV

-143 NSKAHKSQRT
+143 NSKARGSQRT
-153 GPERRA
+153 GSERRA
-159 GHATSSR
+159 GHPTSSR
-166 VQLFSQRTSVT
+166 VQLFSQRTS
-177 SCATDTSFSP
+177 
-187 AAASSGSSSFSES
+187 
-200 NLSSPCSDF
+200 
-209 PSVVSSSS
+209 
-217 PSFGYSPVL
+217 
-226 THSEKRSAQKANLG
+226 LG
-240 SFLTAAPEAL
+240 SFLTATPEAL
-250 PARRGRRKGSS
+250 PVRRGRRKGNSS
-261 SLSASG
+261 IGASG
-267 RQVARDLGRSV
+267 RQVSRDLGRSL
-278 AEEED
+278 ADEED
-283 GKSESASWSGGRRKR
+283 GKNDSISWSGGRKKR
-298 SEVPLVTARSLPS
+298 SEVPLDSARSPPS

-320 FPPMGTAS
+320 FPPMGAAS

-350 LSKPKMCFTSTPV
+350 LSKPKTCFTSTPV

-370 FSAGSSPEAF
+370 LSSGSSPEAF
-380 NIVQEGN
+380 ISVQEGN
-387 QTSVLSSS
+387 LTSVISNS

-404 KERCKLL
+404 KERYNL
-411 YQASSAGISP
+411 SRGMSF
-421 DPGTPTKPAYT
+421 DPGTPTKPSYT

-437 PAESHLVTCADP
+437 PAESHLVTCANP

-491 GTSASE
+491 GTSTAE
-497 EEESDLEV
+497 DGDSDLEV
-505 NEGSK
+505 SESSR
-510 DASGRQHFRSV
+510 DVSGGQHFQSV

-533 YQYEII
+533 YQYEVI
-539 SHLEKGT
+539 SHLEKGM
-546 LKFLAENERI
+546 LKLLAENERI
-556 ACFSPTLHERLKQA
+556 ASFSPTLHKRLRQA
-570 YENSTAKVSLLLPCS
+570 YESSTAKVSLLLPCS

-621 REWEDNHEKP
+621 REWEDNHEKT
-631 GWDFERVLGSK
+631 GWDFERVLGNK

-657 HFARLFQKQLTQMCK
+657 HFARLFQKQLIQMCK
-672 DPIGGGV
+672 GPVGGGAGG
-679 SWGDT
+679 GDT

-689 LNMLGPDNLSR
+689 LNMLGSDNLSR

-709 VPQSIRG
+709 VSQSIKG

-744 HLVDSLCLKIL
+744 HLMDSLCLKIL
-755 ELDGLTLVEHEHS
+755 ELNGLTLVEHEHG
-768 DGETD
+768 DGEAD

-813 DLQDTAVALRN
+813 DLQDSALALRN
-824 QTLPVLDILK
+824 QALPILDVLK
-834 LLRRSIQNQRS
+834 LLRQSIRDQRSI
-845 VLTIPWIV
+845 LTIPWIV
-853 EFLSLVDHVAPFLDY
+853 EYLSLVDHIAPFLDY
-868 YRKVFCLL
+868 YRKVFGLL
-876 LQIYRLMILSE
+876 LQMYRLMVLSE
-887 EKEMSFLNKL
+887 DKDMSFLNKL

-916 FFATDVRQEGLV
+916 FFTTDDRQERFM

-964 SFVAGSGVKN
+964 SFVAGSGGKN
-974 GGFMRKITPTA
+974 GGFIRKITPTA
-985 AETLAPK
+985 AESLAPK
-992 TSITQRKLQVELE
+992 ASVAQRKLQVELE

-1013 PSLRRTVEF
+1013 SSLRRTVEF

-1040 AELVQRAEVML
+1040 AELVQRAEAML
-1051 QDKVKEE
+1051 QDRVKEE

-1069 CSHLYDEGA
+1069 CTHLYEEGA

-1085 EFCKKKGPEAV
+1085 EFCKNKSPEAV
-1096 RVLLPEETSAAVLSS
+1096 RVLLPEETSAAVLYT
-1111 AEDIAVELATEKACG
+1111 AENIAVELATEKACG

-1141 ATFNKMLKVPGLP
+1141 TTFNRMLKVPGFP
-1154 LPNEDAQE
+1154 LPTEDALE
-1162 LRRDCSPGC
+1162 LRRDCPPGC
-1171 LHRAPFPSQII
+1171 QHCAPFPSQII

-1193 GPRDEGEVIDPG
+1193 GPRDEDEVIDCVS
-1205 WLECLLGRLSQTL
+1205 LECLLGRLSQTL

-1233 KCTVELASL
+1233 KCTIELASL
-1242 LVSGHVPLS
+1242 LVSGRVPLS
-1251 HGIKPPEKSSERL
+1251 LVIKSPGKSTERL
-1264 RVKNNPTCDLLKLLL
+1264 YIKNNPTYGLLKLLL

-1293 LMFSRKNIGYLA
+1293 LIFSKKNIGYFA
-1305 EAKQQEWDLFHFILR
+1305 EVKQREWDLFLFVLH
-1320 GLVECDLMKTSE
+1320 GLVEHQLMRINE
-1332 IESCLRSLEELPWP
+1332 VESYLHSLEELPWP
-1346 SDFLKALESISG
+1346 SDFLKDLKM
-1358 LFLSEHLVEEPRSNP
+1358 LSRVFVSECHTGASRTNP
-1373 CDLTRQS
+1373 CELTRQS
-1380 LATDSGQTR
+1380 LST
-1389 DQVKWTSSSVKQRDC
+1389 VTSKS
-1404 FLVTGSSLNLM
+1404 

>member
-1 MRGKDARGRRRRP
+1 
-14 VPRVLT
+14 
-20 WGGGPAPARARS
+20 
-32 APSLPV
+32 
-38 GIPRRRPAQ
+38 
-47 PGPAVG
+47 
-53 CAPARRRRPRRPG
+53 
-66 MAAVLELLLSEE
+66 MAAVLELLLQEE
-78 VAVGAVLR
+78 VAVSAVVR
-86 WLRRAPGQR
+86 WLRHGPGHR
-95 PAEDSHIYDKLV
+95 PAEENHIHDKLV

-143 NSKAHKSQRT
+143 NSKAHGRQRT
-153 GPERRA
+153 GSERRA
-159 GHATSSR
+159 GHTTSSR

-177 SCATDTSFSP
+177 TCSTDTSFSP
-187 AAASSGSSSFSES
+187 AVASSGSSSFSGS
-200 NLSSPCSDF
+200 SLSSPCGDF

-226 THSEKRSAQKANLG
+226 SHGEKRSSQKASLG
-240 SFLTAAPEAL
+240 TFLTATPETL
-250 PARRGRRKGSS
+250 PARRGRRKGSNS
-261 SLSASG
+261 VSTSG
-267 RQVARDLGRSV
+267 RQVARDLGRSL

-283 GKSESASWSGGRRKR
+283 GKNDGVSWSGGRRKR
-298 SEVPLVTARSLPS
+298 SEVPLVSARSPPS

-320 FPPMGTAS
+320 FPPMSAAS

-370 FSAGSSPEAF
+370 FSSASSLEAF
-380 NIVQEGN
+380 TTVQEGN
-387 QTSVLSSS
+387 LTSVISNS

-411 YQASSAGISP
+411 HQASSPAGMSL
-421 DPGTPTKPAYT
+421 DPGTPTKPSYT

-437 PAESHLVTCADP
+437 PAESHLVTCANP
-449 AKVSCKKQLE
+449 SKVSCKKQLE

-491 GTSASE
+491 GTSTAE
-497 EEESDLEV
+497 DGDSDVEA
-505 NEGSK
+505 NERNE

-533 YQYEII
+533 YQYEVI
-539 SHLEKGT
+539 SHLEKGM
-546 LKFLAENERI
+546 LKLLAENERI
-556 ACFSPTLHERLKQA
+556 ASFSPTLHERLRQA
-570 YENSTAKVSLLLPCS
+570 YESSTAKVSLLLPCS

-621 REWEDNHEKP
+621 REWEDNHEKT
-631 GWDFERVLGSK
+631 GWDFERVLGNK

-657 HFARLFQKQLTQMCK
+657 HFARLFQKQLIQMCK
-672 DPIGGGV
+672 GPVGGGA

-689 LNMLGPDNLSR
+689 LNMLGSDNLSR

-744 HLVDSLCLKIL
+744 HLMDSLCLKIL
-755 ELDGLTLVEHEHS
+755 ELNGLTLVEHEHS
-768 DGETD
+768 DGEAD
-773 MDEQDEKKRF
+773 MDE
-783 TVVLLSLRLLAKF
+783 
-796 LGFLVFLPY
+796 
-805 RTVEQPTR
+805 
-813 DLQDTAVALRN
+813 
-824 QTLPVLDILK
+824 QTLPVLDVLK
-834 LLRRSIQNQRS
+834 LLRQSIQDQRSI
-845 VLTIPWIV
+845 LTIPWIV
-853 EFLSLVDHVAPFLDY
+853 EYLSLVDHIAPFLDY

-876 LQIYRLMILSE
+876 LQVYRLMVLSE
-887 EKEMSFLNKL
+887 DKEMSFLNKL

-916 FFATDVRQEGLV
+916 FFTTDVKQEGLM

-964 SFVAGSGVKN
+964 SFVAGSGAKN
-974 GGFMRKITPTA
+974 GGFIRKITPTA
-985 AETLAPK
+985 AESLAPK
-992 TSITQRKLQVELE
+992 ASITQRKLQVELE

-1040 AELVQRAEVML
+1040 AELVQRAEAML

-1069 CSHLYDEGA
+1069 CAHLYEEGT

-1141 ATFNKMLKVPGLP
+1141 ATFNRMLKVPGLH
-1154 LPNEDAQE
+1154 LPGEDSLE
-1162 LRRDCSPGC
+1162 LRRDCPPGC
-1171 LHRAPFPSQII
+1171 QHCAPFPSQII

-1193 GPRDEGEVIDPG
+1193 GPRDESEVIDCI

-1242 LVSGHVPLS
+1242 LVSDRVPLS
-1251 HGIKPPEKSSERL
+1251 FRNKSPEKSSERL
-1264 RVKNNPTCDLLKLLL
+1264 RVKNSPTYGLLKLLL

-1293 LMFSRKNIGYLA
+1293 LIFSKKNIGYLA
-1305 EAKQQEWDLFHFILR
+1305 EVKQREWDLFLFMLHI
-1320 GLVECDLMKTSE
+1320 LVEHELMRTSE
-1332 IESCLRSLEELPWP
+1332 IASYLHSLEELPWP
-1346 SDFLKALESISG
+1346 SDFLKELEMLSRVFISQ
-1358 LFLSEHLVEEPRSNP
+1358 HHIEEPRTNP
-1373 CDLTRQS
+1373 CELTRQS
-1380 LATDSGQTR
+1380 LGT
-1389 DQVKWTSSSVKQRDC
+1389 
-1404 FLVTGSSLNLM
+1404 VTAQS

>member
-1 MRGKDARGRRRRP
+1 
-14 VPRVLT
+14 
-20 WGGGPAPARARS
+20 
-32 APSLPV
+32 
-38 GIPRRRPAQ
+38 Q
-47 PGPAVG
+47 
-53 CAPARRRRPRRPG
+53 
-66 MAAVLELLLSEE
+66 EN
-78 VAVGAVLR
+78 
-86 WLRRAPGQR
+86 
-95 PAEDSHIYDKLV
+95 HIHEKLV

-143 NSKAHKSQRT
+143 NSKAHGSQRT
-153 GPERRA
+153 GSERRA

-166 VQLFSQRTSVT
+166 VQLFSQRTSK
-177 SCATDTSFSP
+177 
-187 AAASSGSSSFSES
+187 AS
-200 NLSSPCSDF
+200 
-209 PSVVSSSS
+209 
-217 PSFGYSPVL
+217 
-226 THSEKRSAQKANLG
+226 LG
-240 SFLTAAPEAL
+240 SFLTATPEAL
-250 PARRGRRKGSS
+250 PVRRGRRKGSS
-261 SLSASG
+261 SVSASG
-267 RQVARDLGRSV
+267 RPVARDLGHCLT
-278 AEEED
+278 EEED
-283 GKSESASWSGGRRKR
+283 GKSDGASWGVGRRKR
-298 SEVPLVTARSLPS
+298 GEVPPVSARSPPS

-320 FPPMGTAS
+320 FPPMGAAS

-370 FSAGSSPEAF
+370 FSSGTSLEAF
-380 NIVQEGN
+380 TAVQEGN
-387 QTSVLSSS
+387 LTSMRSNS

-404 KERCKLL
+404 KER
-411 YQASSAGISP
+411 YGISL
-421 DPGTPTKPAYT
+421 DPGTPTKPSYA

-437 PAESHLVTCADP
+437 PAESHLVTCAD
-449 AKVSCKKQLE
+449 ATKVSCKKQLE

-491 GTSASE
+491 GTSTAE
-497 EEESDLEV
+497 DGDSDLEV
-505 NEGSK
+505 NERSK
-510 DASGRQHFRSV
+510 DASGRQHFGSV

-539 SHLEKGT
+539 SRLEKGM
-546 LKFLAENERI
+546 LKLLAENERI
-556 ACFSPTLHERLKQA
+556 ASFSPSLHERLRRA
-570 YENSTAKVSLLLPCS
+570 YESSTAKVSLLLPCS

-621 REWEDNHEKP
+621 REWEDNNEKT
-631 GWDFERVLGSK
+631 GWDFERVLGNK

-657 HFARLFQKQLTQMCK
+657 HFARLFQKQLIQMCK
-672 DPIGGGV
+672 GPVGGGT
-679 SWGDT
+679 SAGDT

-689 LNMLGPDNLSR
+689 LNMLGSDNLSR

-744 HLVDSLCLKIL
+744 HLMDSLCLKIL
-755 ELDGLTLVEHEHS
+755 ELNALTLVEHEHS
-768 DGETD
+768 DGEAD

-813 DLQDTAVALRN
+813 DLQDSAVALRN

-834 LLRRSIQNQRS
+834 LLRQSLQDHRSI
-845 VLTIPWIV
+845 LTIPWIV
-853 EFLSLVDHVAPFLDY
+853 EYLSLVDHIAPFLDY
-868 YRKVFCLL
+868 YKKVFCLL
-876 LQIYRLMILSE
+876 LQVYRLMVLSE
-887 EKEMSFLNKL
+887 DKEMSFLNKL

-916 FFATDVRQEGLV
+916 FFTTDVRQQGLM

-964 SFVAGSGVKN
+964 SFVAGSGAKN
-974 GGFMRKITPTA
+974 GGFIRKITPTA
-985 AETLAPK
+985 AESLAPK
-992 TSITQRKLQVELE
+992 ASVTQRKLQVELE

-1069 CSHLYDEGA
+1069 CTHLYEEGA

-1096 RVLLPEETSAAVLSS
+1096 RVLLPEETSAAVLSC
-1111 AEDIAVELATEKACG
+1111 AEDIAVDLATEKACG

-1141 ATFNKMLKVPGLP
+1141 ATFNRMLKVPGLP
-1154 LPNEDAQE
+1154 LPNEDALE
-1162 LRRDCSPGC
+1162 LRRDCPTGC
-1171 LHRAPFPSQII
+1171 QHCAPFPSQII

-1193 GPRDEGEVIDPG
+1193 GPRDEGEVIDCI

-1242 LVSGHVPLS
+1242 LVSDRVPLRLRIES
-1251 HGIKPPEKSSERL
+1251 PEKTSERL
-1264 RVKNNPTCDLLKLLL
+1264 RVKNNPTCGLLKLLL
-1279 SVWKEDFGTPVPVQ
+1279 SVWKEDFGAPVPVQ
-1293 LMFSRKNIGYLA
+1293 LMFSKKNIGYLA
-1305 EAKQQEWDLFHFILR
+1305 EVKQREWDLFLFMLR
-1320 GLVECDLMKTSE
+1320 GLVEHELMRSSE

-1346 SDFLKALESISG
+1346 SDFLKELEMLSRVFI
-1358 LFLSEHLVEEPRSNP
+1358 SEHRIAELRTNP
-1373 CDLTRQS
+1373 CELTRQS
-1380 LATDSGQTR
+1380 LGT
-1389 DQVKWTSSSVKQRDC
+1389 
-1404 FLVTGSSLNLM
+1404 VTAQS

>member
-1 MRGKDARGRRRRP
+1 
-14 VPRVLT
+14 
-20 WGGGPAPARARS
+20 
-32 APSLPV
+32 
-38 GIPRRRPAQ
+38 
-47 PGPAVG
+47 
-53 CAPARRRRPRRPG
+53 
-66 MAAVLELLLSEE
+66 EN
-78 VAVGAVLR
+78 
-86 WLRRAPGQR
+86 
-95 PAEDSHIYDKLV
+95 HIHDKLV

-143 NSKAHKSQRT
+143 NSKARGSQRT
-153 GPERRA
+153 GSERRA

-166 VQLFSQRTSVT
+166 VQLFSQRTS
-177 SCATDTSFSP
+177 
-187 AAASSGSSSFSES
+187 AS
-200 NLSSPCSDF
+200 
-209 PSVVSSSS
+209 
-217 PSFGYSPVL
+217 
-226 THSEKRSAQKANLG
+226 LG
-240 SFLTAAPEAL
+240 SFLTATPEAL
-250 PARRGRRKGSS
+250 PARRGRRKGNSS
-261 SLSASG
+261 VGASG
-267 RQVARDLGRSV
+267 RQVARDLGRSL

-283 GKSESASWSGGRRKR
+283 GKNESVSWSGGRRKR
-298 SEVPLVTARSLPS
+298 SEVPLVSARSPPG

-320 FPPMGTAS
+320 FPPMGAAS

-363 SQSPAAR
+363 SQPPAAR
-370 FSAGSSPEAF
+370 LPSGSSFEAF
-380 NIVQEGN
+380 TAVQEGN
-387 QTSVLSSS
+387 HTSVISNS

-404 KERCKLL
+404 KER
-411 YQASSAGISP
+411 YRISL
-421 DPGTPTKPAYT
+421 DPGTPTKPSYT

-437 PAESHLVTCADP
+437 PAESHLVTCANP
-449 AKVSCKKQLE
+449 TKVSCKKQLE

-491 GTSASE
+491 GTSTAE
-497 EEESDLEV
+497 DEDSDLEI
-505 NEGSK
+505 NERNK

-533 YQYEII
+533 HQYEII
-539 SHLEKGT
+539 SHLEKGM
-546 LKFLAENERI
+546 LKLLAENERI
-556 ACFSPTLHERLKQA
+556 ASFSPALHERLRQA
-570 YENSTAKVSLLLPCS
+570 YESSTAKVSLLLPCS

-621 REWEDNHEKP
+621 REWEDNHEKT

-657 HFARLFQKQLTQMCK
+657 HFARLFQKQLIQMCK
-672 DPIGGGV
+672 GPIGGGA

-689 LNMLGPDNLSR
+689 LNMLGSDNLSR

-744 HLVDSLCLKIL
+744 HLMDSLCLKIL
-755 ELDGLTLVEHEHS
+755 ELNGLTLVEHEHS
-768 DGETD
+768 DGEAD

-813 DLQDTAVALRN
+813 DLQDSAVALRN
-824 QTLPVLDILK
+824 QTLPVLDVLK
-834 LLRRSIQNQRS
+834 LLRQSIRDQRSI
-845 VLTIPWIV
+845 LTIPWIV
-853 EFLSLVDHVAPFLDY
+853 EYLSLVDHIAPFLDY

-876 LQIYRLMILSE
+876 LQVYRLTVLSE
-887 EKEMSFLNKL
+887 DKEISFLNKL

-916 FFATDVRQEGLV
+916 FFTTEVRQEGL
-928 MDTVTS
+928 MLDTVTS
-934 AQALDS
+934 AQALDC

-964 SFVAGSGVKN
+964 SFVAGSGTKN
-974 GGFMRKITPTA
+974 GGFIRKITPTA
-985 AETLAPK
+985 AESLAPK
-992 TSITQRKLQVELE
+992 ASVTQRKLQVELE

-1069 CSHLYDEGA
+1069 CAHLYEEGA

-1141 ATFNKMLKVPGLP
+1141 ATFNRMLKVPALP
-1154 LPNEDAQE
+1154 LAGEDALE
-1162 LRRDCSPGC
+1162 LRRDCPPGC
-1171 LHRAPFPSQII
+1171 QHCAPFPSQII

-1193 GPRDEGEVIDPG
+1193 GPRDEGEVIDYV

-1242 LVSGHVPLS
+1242 LVSDRVPLNLR
-1251 HGIKPPEKSSERL
+1251 IKSPEKSSERL
-1264 RVKNNPTCDLLKLLL
+1264 RVKNNPTYGLLKLLL

-1293 LMFSRKNIGYLA
+1293 LIFSKKNIGYLA
-1305 EAKQQEWDLFHFILR
+1305 EVKQREWDLFLFMLH
-1320 GLVECDLMKTSE
+1320 GLVEHELMRIGE
-1332 IESCLRSLEELPWP
+1332 IESCLHGLRELPWP
-1346 SDFLKALESISG
+1346 SDFLKELEVLSRV
-1358 LFLSEHLVEEPRSNP
+1358 FLSEHHIEEPRTNP
-1373 CDLTRQS
+1373 CELTRQS
-1380 LATDSGQTR
+1380 LGT
-1389 DQVKWTSSSVKQRDC
+1389 
-1404 FLVTGSSLNLM
+1404 VTAQS

>member
-1 MRGKDARGRRRRP
+1 
-14 VPRVLT
+14 
-20 WGGGPAPARARS
+20 
-32 APSLPV
+32 
-38 GIPRRRPAQ
+38 
-47 PGPAVG
+47 
-53 CAPARRRRPRRPG
+53 
-66 MAAVLELLLSEE
+66 MAAVLELLLQEE
-78 VAVGAVLR
+78 VAVSAVMR
-86 WLRRAPGQR
+86 WLRHGPGHR
-95 PAEDSHIYDKLV
+95 PAELV

-143 NSKAHKSQRT
+143 NSKAHGSQRT
-153 GPERRA
+153 GSERRA
-159 GHATSSR
+159 GHTTSSR
-166 VQLFSQRTSVT
+166 VQLFSQRTSATT
-177 SCATDTSFSP
+177 ST
-187 AAASSGSSSFSES
+187 
-200 NLSSPCSDF
+200 
-209 PSVVSSSS
+209 
-217 PSFGYSPVL
+217 
-226 THSEKRSAQKANLG
+226 
-240 SFLTAAPEAL
+240 PEAL

-261 SLSASG
+261 SISASG
-267 RQVARDLGRSV
+267 RQVARDLGRSL

-283 GKSESASWSGGRRKR
+283 GKNDSVSWSGGRRKR
-298 SEVPLVTARSLPS
+298 SEVPLVSARSPPS

-320 FPPMGTAS
+320 FPPMGAAS

-363 SQSPAAR
+363 SQPPAAR
-370 FSAGSSPEAF
+370 FSCGSSLEAF
-380 NIVQEGN
+380 TAVQEGN
-387 QTSVLSSS
+387 LTSVISNS

-404 KERCKLL
+404 KERYSLR
-411 YQASSAGISP
+411 ISL
-421 DPGTPTKPAYT
+421 DPGTPTKPSYT

-437 PAESHLVTCADP
+437 PAESHLVTCANP

-459 CLAQLYSSC
+459 CLAELYSSC

-491 GTSASE
+491 GTSTAE
-497 EEESDLEV
+497 DGDSDLE
-505 NEGSK
+505 
-510 DASGRQHFRSV
+510 ASGRQHFRNV

-533 YQYEII
+533 YQII
-539 SHLEKGT
+539 SRLEKGT
-546 LKFLAENERI
+546 LKLLAENERI
-556 ACFSPTLHERLKQA
+556 ASFSPTLHERLRQA
-570 YENSTAKVSLLLPCS
+570 YESSTAKVSLLLPCS

-621 REWEDNHEKP
+621 REWEDNHEKT
-631 GWDFERVLGSK
+631 GWDFERVLGNK
-642 IRAMMAHLS
+642 IRSMMAHLS

-657 HFARLFQKQLTQMCK
+657 HFARLFQKQLIQMCK
-672 DPIGGGV
+672 GPIGGGA

-689 LNMLGPDNLSR
+689 LNMLGSDNLSR
-700 LKRLQERFV
+700 LKRLQERFI

-744 HLVDSLCLKIL
+744 HLMDSLCLKIL
-755 ELDGLTLVEHEHS
+755 ELNGLTLVEHEHS
-768 DGETD
+768 DGEAD

-813 DLQDTAVALRN
+813 DLQDSAIVLRN
-824 QTLPVLDILK
+824 QTLPVLDVLK
-834 LLRRSIQNQRS
+834 LLRQSIRDQRSI
-845 VLTIPWIV
+845 LTIPWIV
-853 EFLSLVDHVAPFLDY
+853 EYLSLVDHIAPFLDY

-876 LQIYRLMILSE
+876 LLMVLSE
-887 EKEMSFLNKL
+887 DKEISFLNKL

-904 WLFQVPSVPEEL
+904 WLFQVESLVSFPS
-916 FFATDVRQEGLV
+916 FSHQ
-928 MDTVTS
+928 
-934 AQALDS
+934 DS

-964 SFVAGSGVKN
+964 SFVAGSGAKN
-974 GGFMRKITPTA
+974 GGFIRKITPTA
-985 AETLAPK
+985 AESLAPK
-992 TSITQRKLQVELE
+992 ASVTQRKLQVELE

-1031 VKHIKATLV
+1031 VKYIKATLV

-1058 DANHD
+1058 DANQD

-1069 CSHLYDEGA
+1069 CAHLYEEGA

-1141 ATFNKMLKVPGLP
+1141 ATFNRMLKVPGLP
-1154 LPNEDAQE
+1154 LPGEDALE
-1162 LRRDCSPGC
+1162 LRRDCPPGC
-1171 LHRAPFPSQII
+1171 QHCAPFPSQII

-1193 GPRDEGEVIDPG
+1193 GPRDEGEVIDYA

-1233 KCTVELASL
+1233 KCSVELASL
-1242 LVSGHVPLS
+1242 LGKSVVINCLS
-1251 HGIKPPEKSSERL
+1251 LKS
-1264 RVKNNPTCDLLKLLL
+1264 KNPTYGLLKLLL
-1279 SVWKEDFGTPVPVQ
+1279 SVWKEDFGTPVPVR
-1293 LMFSRKNIGYLA
+1293 LIFSKKNMGYLA
-1305 EAKQQEWDLFHFILR
+1305 DVKQREWDLFLFMLR
-1320 GLVECDLMKTSE
+1320 GLVEHGLMRTGE
-1332 IESCLRSLEELPWP
+1332 IESCLKSLQELPWP
-1346 SDFLKALESISG
+1346 SDFLKELEMLSRV
-1358 LFLSEHLVEEPRSNP
+1358 FVSEHRVEETRTSPCEMTRRS
-1373 CDLTRQS
+1373 LGTVTAQS
-1380 LATDSGQTR
+1380 
-1389 DQVKWTSSSVKQRDC
+1389 
-1404 FLVTGSSLNLM
+1404 

>member
-1 MRGKDARGRRRRP
+1 
-14 VPRVLT
+14 
-20 WGGGPAPARARS
+20 
-32 APSLPV
+32 
-38 GIPRRRPAQ
+38 
-47 PGPAVG
+47 
-53 CAPARRRRPRRPG
+53 
-66 MAAVLELLLSEE
+66 MAAVLELLLQEE
-78 VAVGAVLR
+78 VPVSAVVR
-86 WLRRAPGQR
+86 WLRHGPGHR
-95 PAEDSHIYDKLV
+95 PPEENHIHEKLV

-134 GPSTPAKTP
+134 GPPTPAKTP
-143 NSKAHKSQRT
+143 NSKAHGSQRT
-153 GPERRA
+153 GSERRA

-166 VQLFSQRTSVT
+166 VQLFSQRTS
-177 SCATDTSFSP
+177 
-187 AAASSGSSSFSES
+187 AS
-200 NLSSPCSDF
+200 
-209 PSVVSSSS
+209 
-217 PSFGYSPVL
+217 
-226 THSEKRSAQKANLG
+226 LG
-240 SFLTAAPEAL
+240 SFLTATPEAL

-261 SLSASG
+261 SVGASG
-267 RQVARDLGRSV
+267 RQAARDPQRSL

-283 GKSESASWSGGRRKR
+283 AKSDSGSWSGGRRKR
-298 SEVPLVTARSLPS
+298 SEVPLVSARSPPS

-320 FPPMGTAS
+320 FPPMGAAS

-350 LSKPKMCFTSTPV
+350 LSKPKTCFTSTPV
-363 SQSPAAR
+363 SRSPAAR
-370 FSAGSSPEAF
+370 WSAGSSLEAF
-380 NIVQEGN
+380 PGAQEGN
-387 QTSVLSSS
+387 LSSVISNS

-404 KERCKLL
+404 KER
-411 YQASSAGISP
+411 YRTSF
-421 DPGTPTKPAYT
+421 DPCTPTKPSYT
-432 RSASL
+432 CSASL
-437 PAESHLVTCADP
+437 PAESHLVTCANP

-491 GTSASE
+491 GTSTAEDGDSDPEISE
-497 EEESDLEV
+497 RNRDV
-505 NEGSK
+505 
-510 DASGRQHFRSV
+510 SGRQHFESV
-521 HNCVYFAVQVLD
+521 HNCVYFAVRVLD

-539 SHLEKGT
+539 SHLEKGM
-546 LKFLAENERI
+546 LKLLAENERI
-556 ACFSPTLHERLKQA
+556 ASFSPTLHKRLRQA
-570 YENSTAKVSLLLPCS
+570 YESSTGKVSLLLPCS

-621 REWEDNHEKP
+621 REWEDNHEKT
-631 GWDFERVLGSK
+631 GWDFERVLGGK

-657 HFARLFQKQLTQMCK
+657 HFARLFQKQLIQMCK
-672 DPIGGGV
+672 GPIGGGA

-689 LNMLGPDNLSR
+689 LNMLGSDNLSR

-744 HLVDSLCLKIL
+744 HLMDSLCLKIL
-755 ELDGLTLVEHEHS
+755 ELNGLTLVEHEHS
-768 DGETD
+768 DGEAD
-773 MDEQDEKKRF
+773 MEEQDEKKRF
-783 TVVLLSLRLLAKF
+783 TVALLSLRLLAKF

-805 RTVEQPTR
+805 RTAEQPTR
-813 DLQDTAVALRN
+813 DLQDSALALRN

-834 LLRRSIQNQRS
+834 LLRQSVRDQRSI
-845 VLTIPWIV
+845 LTIPWIV
-853 EFLSLVDHVAPFLDY
+853 EYLSLVDHIAPFLDY
-868 YRKVFCLL
+868 YRKVFGLL
-876 LQIYRLMILSE
+876 LQVYRLMVLSE
-887 EKEMSFLNKL
+887 DKEMSFLNKL

-916 FFATDVRQEGLV
+916 FFTSDDKQERFV

-934 AQALDS
+934 TQALDF

-964 SFVAGSGVKN
+964 SFVAGSGGKN
-974 GGFMRKITPTA
+974 GGFIRKITPTA
-985 AETLAPK
+985 AESLAPK
-992 TSITQRKLQVELE
+992 ASVTQRKLQVDLE

-1040 AELVQRAEVML
+1040 AELVQRAEAML

-1058 DANHD
+1058 DVNHD

-1069 CSHLYDEGA
+1069 CTHLYEEGA

-1111 AEDIAVELATEKACG
+1111 AENIAVELATERACG

-1141 ATFNKMLKVPGLP
+1141 ATFNRMLKVPGFP
-1154 LPNEDAQE
+1154 LPGEDALE
-1162 LRRDCSPGC
+1162 LRRDCPPGC
-1171 LHRAPFPSQII
+1171 QHCAPFPSQII

-1193 GPRDEGEVIDPG
+1193 GPREEGEVVDCT

-1218 RCRKFMCPTSEQQLA
+1218 RCRKFICPTSEQQLA

-1242 LVSGHVPLS
+1242 LVSDRVPLS
-1251 HGIKPPEKSSERL
+1251 LGIKAPEKSPERL
-1264 RVKNNPTCDLLKLLL
+1264 RVKNSPTHGLLKLLF
-1279 SVWKEDFGTPVPVQ
+1279 SIWKEDFGMSVPVQ
-1293 LMFSRKNIGYLA
+1293 LIFSKKNMGYLA
-1305 EAKQQEWDLFHFILR
+1305 EAEQREWDLFLFLLR
-1320 GLVECDLMKTSE
+1320 GLIEHELMKTSE
-1332 IESCLRSLEELPWP
+1332 IQSCLHILEELPWP
-1346 SDFLKALESISG
+1346 SDFIKDLKRLSRV
-1358 LFLSEHLVEEPRSNP
+1358 FVSEHQLEEPRTNP
-1373 CDLTRQS
+1373 CELTRQS
-1380 LATDSGQTR
+1380 LAT
-1389 DQVKWTSSSVKQRDC
+1389 
-1404 FLVTGSSLNLM
+1404 VTTQS

>member
-1 MRGKDARGRRRRP
+1 
-14 VPRVLT
+14 
-20 WGGGPAPARARS
+20 
-32 APSLPV
+32 
-38 GIPRRRPAQ
+38 
-47 PGPAVG
+47 
-53 CAPARRRRPRRPG
+53 
-66 MAAVLELLLSEE
+66 MAAVLELLLREE
-78 VAVGAVLR
+78 VAVGAVVW
-86 WLRRAPGQR
+86 WLRHGPNHR
-95 PAEDSHIYDKLV
+95 PAEENHIHDKLV

-143 NSKAHKSQRT
+143 NSKAHGSQRT
-153 GPERRA
+153 GSERRA

-177 SCATDTSFSP
+177 TCTTDISFSP
-187 AAASSGSSSFSES
+187 PVASSNSSSFSGS
-200 NLSSPCSDF
+200 SLSSPCGDF
-209 PSVVSSSS
+209 PSTVSSSS
-217 PSFGYSPVL
+217 VSFGYSPVL
-226 THSEKRSAQKANLG
+226 NHGEKRSSQKASLG
-240 SFLTAAPEAL
+240 SFLTATPEAL
-250 PARRGRRKGSS
+250 PARRGRRKGNSFVG
-261 SLSASG
+261 ASG
-267 RQVARDLGRSV
+267 RQVARDLGRSL

-283 GKSESASWSGGRRKR
+283 GRNDSVLWSGGRRKR
-298 SEVPLVTARSLPS
+298 SEVPLVSARSPPS

-320 FPPMGTAS
+320 FPPVGAAS
-328 GWTNKSKPSRRINPT
+328 GWVNKSKPSRRINPT

-370 FSAGSSPEAF
+370 FSSGSSLEAF
-380 NIVQEGN
+380 TAVQEGN
-387 QTSVLSSS
+387 LMSVMSNS

-411 YQASSAGISP
+411 HQASSPAGISP
-421 DPGTPTKPAYT
+421 DPGTPTKPSYA

-437 PAESHLVTCADP
+437 PAESHLVTCANP
-449 AKVSCKKQLE
+449 AKVSCKKHLE

-491 GTSASE
+491 GTSSAE
-497 EEESDLEV
+497 DGDSDLEV
-505 NEGSK
+505 NERSE

-539 SHLEKGT
+539 SRLEKGM
-546 LKFLAENERI
+546 LKLLAENERI
-556 ACFSPTLHERLKQA
+556 ASFSPALHERLRQA

-585 VQSVSFQ
+585 IQSVSFQ

-621 REWEDNHEKP
+621 REWEDNHEKT
-631 GWDFERVLGSK
+631 GWDFERVLGNK

-657 HFARLFQKQLTQMCK
+657 HFARLFQKQLIQMCK
-672 DPIGGGV
+672 GPIGGGA

-689 LNMLGPDNLSR
+689 LNMLGSDNLSR

-744 HLVDSLCLKIL
+744 HLMDSLCLKIL
-755 ELDGLTLVEHEHS
+755 ELNGLTLVEHEHN
-768 DGETD
+768 DGEAD

-813 DLQDTAVALRN
+813 DLQDSAIALRN
-824 QTLPVLDILK
+824 QTLPVLDVLK
-834 LLRRSIQNQRS
+834 LLRQSIQDQRSI
-845 VLTIPWIV
+845 LTIPWIV
-853 EFLSLVDHVAPFLDY
+853 EYLSLMDHIAPFLDY

-876 LQIYRLMILSE
+876 LQVYRLMVLSE
-887 EKEMSFLNKL
+887 DKEMSFLNKL

-916 FFATDVRQEGLV
+916 FFTTDVRQEGLM
-928 MDTVTS
+928 MDTVTP
-934 AQALDS
+934 AQALDC

-964 SFVAGSGVKN
+964 SFVAGSGAKN
-974 GGFMRKITPTA
+974 GGFIRKITPTA
-985 AETLAPK
+985 AESLVPK
-992 TSITQRKLQVELE
+992 PSVTQRKLQVELE

-1069 CSHLYDEGA
+1069 CAHLYEEGA

-1141 ATFNKMLKVPGLP
+1141 ATFNRMLRVPGLP
-1154 LPNEDAQE
+1154 LPGEEALE
-1162 LRRDCSPGC
+1162 LRRDCPPGC
-1171 LHRAPFPSQII
+1171 QHRAPFPSQII
-1182 NEIKDVLCVAV
+1182 NEIKDVLCIAV
-1193 GPRDEGEVIDPG
+1193 GPRDETEVIDCI
-1205 WLECLLGRLSQTL
+1205 WLESLLGRLSQTL
-1218 RCRKFMCPTSEQQLA
+1218 RCRKFLCPTSEQQLA

-1242 LVSGHVPLS
+1242 LVSDHVPLS
-1251 HGIKPPEKSSERL
+1251 LEITSPEKGFERL
-1264 RVKNNPTCDLLKLLL
+1264 RVKNSPTYGLLKVLL

-1293 LMFSRKNIGYLA
+1293 LMFSKKNVGYLA
-1305 EAKQQEWDLFHFILR
+1305 EAKQREWDLFLFMLH
-1320 GLVECDLMKTSE
+1320 GLVEHELMRTSE
-1332 IESCLRSLEELPWP
+1332 IESCLHSLEELPWP
-1346 SDFLKALESISG
+1346 SDFLKELEALSRI
-1358 LFLSEHLVEEPRSNP
+1358 FISEHHKEELRTNP
-1373 CDLTRQS
+1373 CELTRQS
-1380 LATDSGQTR
+1380 LGT
-1389 DQVKWTSSSVKQRDC
+1389 
-1404 FLVTGSSLNLM
+1404 VTAQS

>member
-1 MRGKDARGRRRRP
+1 
-14 VPRVLT
+14 
-20 WGGGPAPARARS
+20 
-32 APSLPV
+32 
-38 GIPRRRPAQ
+38 
-47 PGPAVG
+47 
-53 CAPARRRRPRRPG
+53 
-66 MAAVLELLLSEE
+66 EN
-78 VAVGAVLR
+78 
-86 WLRRAPGQR
+86 
-95 PAEDSHIYDKLV
+95 HIHDKLV

-143 NSKAHKSQRT
+143 SSKAHGSQRT
-153 GPERRA
+153 GSERRA

-166 VQLFSQRTSVT
+166 VQLFSQRTS
-177 SCATDTSFSP
+177 
-187 AAASSGSSSFSES
+187 AS
-200 NLSSPCSDF
+200 
-209 PSVVSSSS
+209 
-217 PSFGYSPVL
+217 
-226 THSEKRSAQKANLG
+226 LG
-240 SFLTAAPEAL
+240 SFLTATPEAL

-261 SLSASG
+261 SVSASG
-267 RQVARDLGRSV
+267 RQVARDLGRSL

-283 GKSESASWSGGRRKR
+283 GKNDSVSWSGGRRKR
-298 SEVPLVTARSLPS
+298 SEASLVSARSPPS

-320 FPPMGTAS
+320 FPPMGAAS

-370 FSAGSSPEAF
+370 FSSASSLEAF
-380 NIVQEGN
+380 TTVQEGN
-387 QTSVLSSS
+387 LTSVISNS

-404 KERCKLL
+404 KER
-411 YQASSAGISP
+411 YRISL
-421 DPGTPTKPAYT
+421 DPGTPTKPSYT

-437 PAESHLVTCADP
+437 PAESHLVTCAYP
-449 AKVSCKKQLE
+449 TKVSCKKQLE

-491 GTSASE
+491 GTSTAE
-497 EEESDLEV
+497 DGDSDLEV
-505 NEGSK
+505 NERN
-510 DASGRQHFRSV
+510 ASGRQHFRSV

-539 SHLEKGT
+539 SHLEKGM
-546 LKFLAENERI
+546 LKLLAENERI
-556 ACFSPTLHERLKQA
+556 ASFSPTLHERLRQA
-570 YENSTAKVSLLLPCS
+570 YESSTAKVSLLLPCS

-621 REWEDNHEKP
+621 REWEDNHEKT
-631 GWDFERVLGSK
+631 GWDFERVLGNK

-657 HFARLFQKQLTQMCK
+657 HFARLFQKQLIQMCK
-672 DPIGGGV
+672 GPTGGGA

-689 LNMLGPDNLSR
+689 LNMLGSDNLSR

-755 ELDGLTLVEHEHS
+755 ELNGLTLVEHEHS
-768 DGETD
+768 DGEAD

-813 DLQDTAVALRN
+813 DLQDSAVALRN
-824 QTLPVLDILK
+824 QTLPVLDVLK
-834 LLRRSIQNQRS
+834 LLRQSIWDRRSI
-845 VLTIPWIV
+845 LTIPWIV
-853 EFLSLVDHVAPFLDY
+853 EYLSLVDHIAPFLDY
-868 YRKVFCLL
+868 YKKVFCLL
-876 LQIYRLMILSE
+876 LQVYRLMVLSE
-887 EKEMSFLNKL
+887 DKEMSFLNKL

-904 WLFQVPSVPEEL
+904 WLFQVPSVPEDL
-916 FFATDVRQEGLV
+916 FFTTDVRQEGLM
-928 MDTVTS
+928 MDSVTS

-964 SFVAGSGVKN
+964 SFVAGSGAKN
-974 GGFMRKITPTA
+974 GGFIRKITPTA
-985 AETLAPK
+985 AESLAPK
-992 TSITQRKLQVELE
+992 ASVTQRKLQVELE

-1069 CSHLYDEGA
+1069 CAHLYEEGA

-1126 WLSANIAALIKREVK
+1126 WLSANIAALIKREVR
-1141 ATFNKMLKVPGLP
+1141 ATFNRMLKVPGLP
-1154 LPNEDAQE
+1154 VPGEDALE
-1162 LRRDCSPGC
+1162 LRRDCPPGC
-1171 LHRAPFPSQII
+1171 QHCAPLPSQII

-1193 GPRDEGEVIDPG
+1193 GPRDEGEVIDYV
-1205 WLECLLGRLSQTL
+1205 WLECLLGRLGQTL

-1242 LVSGHVPLS
+1242 LVSDRVPLS
-1251 HGIKPPEKSSERL
+1251 LGIKSQEKSSERL
-1264 RVKNNPTCDLLKLLL
+1264 RVKNNPTYGLLKLLL

-1293 LMFSRKNIGYLA
+1293 LMFSKKNIGYLA
-1305 EAKQQEWDLFHFILR
+1305 EVKQREWDLFLFMLH
-1320 GLVECDLMKTSE
+1320 GLVEHELMRTSE
-1332 IESCLRSLEELPWP
+1332 IETCLHTLEELPWS
-1346 SDFLKALESISG
+1346 SDFLKELEMLSRV
-1358 LFLSEHLVEEPRSNP
+1358 FLSEHHIEEPRTNS
-1373 CDLTRQS
+1373 CELTRQS
-1380 LATDSGQTR
+1380 LGT
-1389 DQVKWTSSSVKQRDC
+1389 
-1404 FLVTGSSLNLM
+1404 VTAQS

>member
-1 MRGKDARGRRRRP
+1 
-14 VPRVLT
+14 
-20 WGGGPAPARARS
+20 
-32 APSLPV
+32 
-38 GIPRRRPAQ
+38 
-47 PGPAVG
+47 
-53 CAPARRRRPRRPG
+53 
-66 MAAVLELLLSEE
+66 EN
-78 VAVGAVLR
+78 
-86 WLRRAPGQR
+86 
-95 PAEDSHIYDKLV
+95 HIHDKLL

-143 NSKAHKSQRT
+143 NSKAHGSQRT
-153 GPERRA
+153 GSERRA

-166 VQLFSQRTSVT
+166 VQLFSQRTS
-177 SCATDTSFSP
+177 
-187 AAASSGSSSFSES
+187 AS
-200 NLSSPCSDF
+200 
-209 PSVVSSSS
+209 
-217 PSFGYSPVL
+217 
-226 THSEKRSAQKANLG
+226 LG
-240 SFLTAAPEAL
+240 SFLTATPEAL
-250 PARRGRRKGSS
+250 PVRRGRRKGSS
-261 SLSASG
+261 SVSAPG
-267 RQVARDLGRSV
+267 RQVARDLGRSL

-283 GKSESASWSGGRRKR
+283 GKSDSGSWSGGRRKR
-298 SEVPLVTARSLPS
+298 SEVPLISARSPPS

-320 FPPMGTAS
+320 FPPMGAAS

-350 LSKPKMCFTSTPV
+350 LSKPKTCFTSTPV

-370 FSAGSSPEAF
+370 LSAGSSPEAF
-380 NIVQEGN
+380 TAVQEGN
-387 QTSVLSSS
+387 LSSVISNS

-404 KERCKLL
+404 KER
-411 YQASSAGISP
+411 YRISF
-421 DPGTPTKPAYT
+421 DPGTPTKPSYT

-437 PAESHLVTCADP
+437 PAESHLVTCANP

-491 GTSASE
+491 GTSTAE
-497 EEESDLEV
+497 DGDSDPEI
-505 NEGSK
+505 NEINR
-510 DASGRQHFRSV
+510 DVSGRQHFQSV
-521 HNCVYFAVQVLD
+521 HNCVYFAVCVLD

-539 SHLEKGT
+539 SHLEKGM
-546 LKFLAENERI
+546 LKLLAENERI
-556 ACFSPTLHERLKQA
+556 ASFSPTLHKRLRQA
-570 YENSTAKVSLLLPCS
+570 YESSTAKVSLLLPCS

-621 REWEDNHEKP
+621 REWEDNHEKT
-631 GWDFERVLGSK
+631 GWDFERVLGNK

-657 HFARLFQKQLTQMCK
+657 HFARLFQKQLIQMCK
-672 DPIGGGV
+672 GPVGGGA

-689 LNMLGPDNLSR
+689 LNMLGSDNLSR

-744 HLVDSLCLKIL
+744 HLMDSLCLKIL
-755 ELDGLTLVEHEHS
+755 ELNGLTLVEHEHS
-768 DGETD
+768 DGEAD

-783 TVVLLSLRLLAKF
+783 TVALLSLRLLAKF

-805 RTVEQPTR
+805 RTAEQPTR
-813 DLQDTAVALRN
+813 DLQESALALRN

-834 LLRRSIQNQRS
+834 LLRQSIRDQRSI
-845 VLTIPWIV
+845 LTIPWIV
-853 EFLSLVDHVAPFLDY
+853 EYLSLVDHIAPFLDY
-868 YRKVFCLL
+868 YRKVFGLL
-876 LQIYRLMILSE
+876 LQVYRLMVLSE
-887 EKEMSFLNKL
+887 DNMSFLNKL

-916 FFATDVRQEGLV
+916 FFTTDDRQESFM

-934 AQALDS
+934 AQALDF

-964 SFVAGSGVKN
+964 SFVAGSGGKN

-985 AETLAPK
+985 AESLAPK
-992 TSITQRKLQVELE
+992 ASVTQRKLQVELE

-1040 AELVQRAEVML
+1040 AELVQRAETML

-1058 DANHD
+1058 DVNHD

-1069 CSHLYDEGA
+1069 CTHLYEEGA

-1111 AEDIAVELATEKACG
+1111 AENIAVELATERACG

-1141 ATFNKMLKVPGLP
+1141 ATFNRMLKVPGFP
-1154 LPNEDAQE
+1154 LPGEDALE
-1162 LRRDCSPGC
+1162 LRRACPPGC
-1171 LHRAPFPSQII
+1171 QHCAPFPSQII

-1193 GPRDEGEVIDPG
+1193 GPRDEGEVVDCV
-1205 WLECLLGRLSQTL
+1205 WLECLLGRLRQTL

-1242 LVSGHVPLS
+1242 LVSDRVPLS
-1251 HGIKPPEKSSERL
+1251 LGIKSSEKSPERL
-1264 RVKNNPTCDLLKLLL
+1264 RVKNNPTCGLLKLLL
-1279 SVWKEDFGTPVPVQ
+1279 SIWKEDFGTSVPVQ
-1293 LMFSRKNIGYLA
+1293 LIFSKKNIGYLA
-1305 EAKQQEWDLFHFILR
+1305 EVKQREWNLFLFLLH
-1320 GLVECDLMKTSE
+1320 GLIEHELMGTSE
-1332 IESCLRSLEELPWP
+1332 IQSCLHSLEELPWP
-1346 SDFLKALESISG
+1346 SEFIKDLKMLSRV
-1358 LFLSEHLVEEPRSNP
+1358 FVSEHQIEEPTTNP
-1373 CDLTRQS
+1373 CELTRQS
-1380 LATDSGQTR
+1380 LGTVSTQ
-1389 DQVKWTSSSVKQRDC
+1389 S
-1404 FLVTGSSLNLM
+1404 

>member
-1 MRGKDARGRRRRP
+1 
-14 VPRVLT
+14 
-20 WGGGPAPARARS
+20 
-32 APSLPV
+32 
-38 GIPRRRPAQ
+38 
-47 PGPAVG
+47 
-53 CAPARRRRPRRPG
+53 
-66 MAAVLELLLSEE
+66 EN
-78 VAVGAVLR
+78 
-86 WLRRAPGQR
+86 
-95 PAEDSHIYDKLV
+95 HIHDKLV

-134 GPSTPAKTP
+134 GPPTPAKTP
-143 NSKAHKSQRT
+143 NSKAHGSQRT
-153 GPERRA
+153 GSERRA

-166 VQLFSQRTSVT
+166 VQLFSQRTSK
-177 SCATDTSFSP
+177 
-187 AAASSGSSSFSES
+187 AS
-200 NLSSPCSDF
+200 
-209 PSVVSSSS
+209 
-217 PSFGYSPVL
+217 
-226 THSEKRSAQKANLG
+226 LG
-240 SFLTAAPEAL
+240 SFLTATPEAL

-261 SLSASG
+261 SVGASG
-267 RQVARDLGRSV
+267 RQVARDLGRSL

-283 GKSESASWSGGRRKR
+283 GKSDSVSWSGGRRKR
-298 SEVPLVTARSLPS
+298 SEVPLVAARSPPS

-320 FPPMGTAS
+320 FPPMGAAS

-350 LSKPKMCFTSTPV
+350 LSKPKTCFTSTPV

-370 FSAGSSPEAF
+370 LSAGSSLEAF
-380 NIVQEGN
+380 TAVQEGN
-387 QTSVLSSS
+387 LTSVISNS

-404 KERCKLL
+404 KER
-411 YQASSAGISP
+411 YRISF
-421 DPGTPTKPAYT
+421 DPGTPTKPSYT

-437 PAESHLVTCADP
+437 PAESHLVTCASP
-449 AKVSCKKQLE
+449 TKVSCKKQLE

-491 GTSASE
+491 GTSAAE
-497 EEESDLEV
+497 DGDSDPEI
-505 NEGSK
+505 NERNR
-510 DASGRQHFRSV
+510 DVSGRQHFQSV
-521 HNCVYFAVQVLD
+521 HNCVYFAVRVLD

-539 SHLEKGT
+539 SHLEKGM
-546 LKFLAENERI
+546 LKLLAENERI
-556 ACFSPTLHERLKQA
+556 ASFSPTLHKRLRQA
-570 YENSTAKVSLLLPCS
+570 YESSTAKVSLLLPCS

-621 REWEDNHEKP
+621 REWEDNHEKT
-631 GWDFERVLGSK
+631 GWDFERVLGNK

-657 HFARLFQKQLTQMCK
+657 HFARLFQKQLIQMCK
-672 DPIGGGV
+672 GPIGGGA

-689 LNMLGPDNLSR
+689 LNMLGSDNLSR

-744 HLVDSLCLKIL
+744 HLMDSLCLKIL
-755 ELDGLTLVEHEHS
+755 ELNGLTLVEHEHS
-768 DGETD
+768 DGEAD

-813 DLQDTAVALRN
+813 DLQDSALALRN

-834 LLRRSIQNQRS
+834 LLRQSIRDQRSI
-845 VLTIPWIV
+845 LTIPWIV
-853 EFLSLVDHVAPFLDY
+853 EYLSLVDHIAPFLDY
-868 YRKVFCLL
+868 YRKVFGLL
-876 LQIYRLMILSE
+876 LQVYRLMVLSE
-887 EKEMSFLNKL
+887 DKEMSFLNKL

-916 FFATDVRQEGLV
+916 FFTTDDRQERFM

-934 AQALDS
+934 AQALDF

-964 SFVAGSGVKN
+964 SFVAGSGGKN
-974 GGFMRKITPTA
+974 GGFIRKITPTA
-985 AETLAPK
+985 AESLAPK
-992 TSITQRKLQVELE
+992 ASVTQRKLQVELE

-1040 AELVQRAEVML
+1040 AELVQRAEAML
-1051 QDKVKEE
+1051 QDKMKEE
-1058 DANHD
+1058 DVNHD

-1069 CSHLYDEGA
+1069 CTHLYEEGA

-1111 AEDIAVELATEKACG
+1111 AENIAVELATERACG

-1141 ATFNKMLKVPGLP
+1141 ATFNRMLKVPGFP
-1154 LPNEDAQE
+1154 LPGEDALE
-1162 LRRDCSPGC
+1162 LRKDCPPGC
-1171 LHRAPFPSQII
+1171 QHCAPFPSQII

-1193 GPRDEGEVIDPG
+1193 GPRDEGEVVDCV

-1242 LVSGHVPLS
+1242 LVSDRVPLS
-1251 HGIKPPEKSSERL
+1251 LGIKSPEKSPDRL
-1264 RVKNNPTCDLLKLLL
+1264 CVKNNPTYGLLKLLF
-1279 SVWKEDFGTPVPVQ
+1279 SVWKEDFGTSVPVQ
-1293 LMFSRKNIGYLA
+1293 LIFSKKNIGYLA
-1305 EAKQQEWDLFHFILR
+1305 EVEQREWDLFLFLLH
-1320 GLVECDLMKTSE
+1320 GLIEHELMRSSE
-1332 IESCLRSLEELPWP
+1332 IQSCLHSLEELPWP
-1346 SDFLKALESISG
+1346 SDFLKDLKMLSQV
-1358 LFLSEHLVEEPRSNP
+1358 FVSEHHIEEPRTNP
-1373 CDLTRQS
+1373 CELTRQS
-1380 LATDSGQTR
+1380 LGTVITQS
-1389 DQVKWTSSSVKQRDC
+1389 
-1404 FLVTGSSLNLM
+1404 

>member
-1 MRGKDARGRRRRP
+1 
-14 VPRVLT
+14 
-20 WGGGPAPARARS
+20 
-32 APSLPV
+32 
-38 GIPRRRPAQ
+38 
-47 PGPAVG
+47 
-53 CAPARRRRPRRPG
+53 
-66 MAAVLELLLSEE
+66 MAAVLELLLQEE
-78 VAVGAVLR
+78 VAVSAVVR
-86 WLRRAPGQR
+86 WLRHCPGHR
-95 PAEDSHIYDKLV
+95 SAEENHIHDKLV

-143 NSKAHKSQRT
+143 NSKASGSQRT
-153 GPERRA
+153 GSERRA

-177 SCATDTSFSP
+177 TCTTDSSFSP
-187 AAASSGSSSFSES
+187 AATSSDSSSFSGS
-200 NLSSPCSDF
+200 NPSSSCGDF

-226 THSEKRSAQKANLG
+226 NHGEKRSSQKASLG
-240 SFLTAAPEAL
+240 SFITATPDAL
-250 PARRGRRKGSS
+250 PVRRGRRKGGSS
-261 SLSASG
+261 VSASG
-267 RQVARDLGRSV
+267 RQVARDLGRSL

-283 GKSESASWSGGRRKR
+283 GKNDSASWSGGRRKR
-298 SEVPLVTARSLPS
+298 SEVPLVSARSPPS

-320 FPPMGTAS
+320 FPPMGAAF

-370 FSAGSSPEAF
+370 FSSGSSLEAF
-380 NIVQEGN
+380 TAVQEGN
-387 QTSVLSSS
+387 LTSVISNS

-411 YQASSAGISP
+411 HQASSPAGISL
-421 DPGTPTKPAYT
+421 DPGTPTKPSYT

-437 PAESHLVTCADP
+437 PAESHLVTCANP
-449 AKVSCKKQLE
+449 TKVSCKKQLE

-491 GTSASE
+491 GTSTAE
-497 EEESDLEV
+497 DGDSDLED
-505 NEGSK
+505 NERSE

-539 SHLEKGT
+539 SRLEKGM
-546 LKFLAENERI
+546 LKLLAENERI
-556 ACFSPTLHERLKQA
+556 ASFSPTLHERLRQA
-570 YENSTAKVSLLLPCS
+570 YESSTAKVSLLLPCS

-621 REWEDNHEKP
+621 REWEDNHEKT
-631 GWDFERVLGSK
+631 GWDFERVLGNK

-657 HFARLFQKQLTQMCK
+657 HFARLFQKQLIQMCK
-672 DPIGGGV
+672 GPIGGGA

-689 LNMLGPDNLSR
+689 LNMLGSDNLSR

-734 LSAGSYQFNQ
+734 LSAGSFQFNQ
-744 HLVDSLCLKIL
+744 HLMDSLCLKIL
-755 ELDGLTLVEHEHS
+755 ELNGLTLVEHEHS
-768 DGETD
+768 DGEAD

-813 DLQDTAVALRN
+813 DLQDSAVALRN
-824 QTLPVLDILK
+824 QTLPVLDVLK
-834 LLRRSIQNQRS
+834 LLRQSIRDQRSI
-845 VLTIPWIV
+845 LTIPWIV
-853 EFLSLVDHVAPFLDY
+853 EYLSLVDHIAPFLDY

-876 LQIYRLMILSE
+876 LQVYRLMVLSE
-887 EKEMSFLNKL
+887 DKEMSFLNKL

-904 WLFQVPSVPEEL
+904 WLFQ
-916 FFATDVRQEGLV
+916 
-928 MDTVTS
+928 
-934 AQALDS
+934 DS

-964 SFVAGSGVKN
+964 SFVAGNGAKN
-974 GGFMRKITPTA
+974 GGFIRKITPTA
-985 AETLAPK
+985 AESLAPK
-992 TSITQRKLQVELE
+992 TSVTQRKLQVELE

-1051 QDKVKEE
+1051 QEKVKEE

-1069 CSHLYDEGA
+1069 CTHLYEEGA

-1096 RVLLPEETSAAVLSS
+1096 RVLLPEETSAAVLNS

-1126 WLSANIAALIKREVK
+1126 WLSANIAGIRGMISSSKNLLQGFFRLGPSLIKREVK
-1141 ATFNKMLKVPGLP
+1141 ATFSRMLKVPGLL
-1154 LPNEDAQE
+1154 LPGEDALE
-1162 LRRDCSPGC
+1162 SRRDCPPGC
-1171 LHRAPFPSQII
+1171 QHCAPFPSQII

-1193 GPRDEGEVIDPG
+1193 GPRDEDEVIDCV

-1242 LVSGHVPLS
+1242 LVSDRVPLS
-1251 HGIKPPEKSSERL
+1251 LGIKPPEKSSERL
-1264 RVKNNPTCDLLKLLL
+1264 RVKNNPTYGLLKLLL

-1293 LMFSRKNIGYLA
+1293 LMFSKKNIGYLA
-1305 EAKQQEWDLFHFILR
+1305 EVQQREWDLFLFMLN
-1320 GLVECDLMKTSE
+1320 GLVEHELMRTGE
-1332 IESCLRSLEELPWP
+1332 VESCLRSLKELPWP
-1346 SDFLKALESISG
+1346 SDFIKELEM
-1358 LFLSEHLVEEPRSNP
+1358 LSRVFVSEPRTEERRTNP
-1373 CDLTRQS
+1373 CELSRQS
-1380 LATDSGQTR
+1380 LGT
-1389 DQVKWTSSSVKQRDC
+1389 
-1404 FLVTGSSLNLM
+1404 VTAQS

>member
-1 MRGKDARGRRRRP
+1 
-14 VPRVLT
+14 
-20 WGGGPAPARARS
+20 
-32 APSLPV
+32 
-38 GIPRRRPAQ
+38 
-47 PGPAVG
+47 
-53 CAPARRRRPRRPG
+53 
-66 MAAVLELLLSEE
+66 MAAVLELLLREE
-78 VAVGAVLR
+78 VAASAVVR
-86 WLRRAPGQR
+86 WLRQGSGPRA
-95 PAEDSHIYDKLV
+95 AEENHIHEKLV

-143 NSKAHKSQRT
+143 NSKAHGNQRT
-153 GPERRA
+153 GSERRA
-159 GHATSSR
+159 GHATGSNNSR
-166 VQLFSQRTSVT
+166 VQLFSERTSVT
-177 SCATDTSFSP
+177 SCTTDTSFSP
-187 AAASSGSSSFSES
+187 AAASSGSSSFSGS

-209 PSVVSSSS
+209 PSMVSTSS

-226 THSEKRSAQKANLG
+226 NHSEKRSSQKASLG
-240 SFLTAAPEAL
+240 SFLTPMPEA
-250 PARRGRRKGSS
+250 PPVRRGRRKGNSS
-261 SLSASG
+261 VSASG
-267 RQVARDLGRSV
+267 RQVVRDLGRSL
-278 AEEED
+278 AEDED
-283 GKSESASWSGGRRKR
+283 GKSESTSWSAGRRKQ
-298 SEVPLVTARSLPS
+298 SEVPLVSARSPPS

-320 FPPMGTAS
+320 FPPMGAAS

-370 FSAGSSPEAF
+370 FPSGTSLEAF
-380 NIVQEGN
+380 TAIQEGN
-387 QTSVLSSS
+387 LTSVVGSN

-411 YQASSAGISP
+411 HQASSPAGLSL
-421 DPGTPTKPAYT
+421 DPGTPMKPSYA

-491 GTSASE
+491 GTSAE
-497 EEESDLEV
+497 DGESDLEV
-505 NEGSK
+505 NEGSE
-510 DASGRQHFRSV
+510 DASRKQHFRNV

-533 YQYEII
+533 YQYEFYGCCFGRII

-546 LKFLAENERI
+546 LKLLAENERI
-556 ACFSPTLHERLKQA
+556 ASFSPTLHEKLRQA
-570 YENSTAKVSLLLPCS
+570 YESSTAK
-585 VQSVSFQ
+585 

-621 REWEDNHEKP
+621 REWEDNHEKT
-631 GWDFERVLGSK
+631 GWDFERVLGNK

-657 HFARLFQKQLTQMCK
+657 HFARLFQKQLIQMCK
-672 DPIGGGV
+672 GPIGGGT

-689 LNMLGPDNLSR
+689 LNMLGSDNLSR

-716 PCPPPSFPG
+716 PCPSPSFTG

-755 ELDGLTLVEHEHS
+755 ELDGLTLIEHEHS
-768 DGETD
+768 DGEAD

-813 DLQDTAVALRN
+813 DLLESAVALRN
-824 QTLPVLDILK
+824 RTQPVLDVLK
-834 LLRRSIQNQRS
+834 LLRQS
-845 VLTIPWIV
+845 VRDRHAILTIPWIV
-853 EFLSLVDHVAPFLDY
+853 EFLSLVDHIAPFLDY

-876 LQIYRLMILSE
+876 LQIYRLMVLSE
-887 EKEMSFLNKL
+887 DKEMSFLNKL

-916 FFATDVRQEGLV
+916 FFTTDVRKEGLM

-934 AQALDS
+934 TRALDS

-964 SFVAGSGVKN
+964 SFVAGSGAKN
-974 GGFMRKITPTA
+974 GGFVRKITPTA
-985 AETLAPK
+985 AESLAPK
-992 TSITQRKLQVELE
+992 PSVTQRKLQAELE

-1051 QDKVKEE
+1051 QDKMKEE
-1058 DANHD
+1058 DANQD

-1069 CSHLYDEGA
+1069 CAHLYEEGA
-1078 QALIKGR
+1078 QALVRGR

-1096 RVLLPEETSAAVLSS
+1096 RVLLPDETSAAVLNS
-1111 AEDIAVELATEKACG
+1111 AEEIAMELATEKACG

-1141 ATFNKMLKVPGLP
+1141 ATFNRMLKVPGLP
-1154 LPNEDAQE
+1154 LPSEDALE
-1162 LRRDCSPGC
+1162 LRRDFPPGC
-1171 LHRAPFPSQII
+1171 QHHAPFPSQII
-1182 NEIKDVLCVAV
+1182 NEIKDVLCIAV
-1193 GPRDEGEVIDPG
+1193 GPRDEGEVIDYV

-1242 LVSGHVPLS
+1242 LVSDRVPLRL
-1251 HGIKPPEKSSERL
+1251 GLKPPEKSSERL
-1264 RVKNNPTCDLLKLLL
+1264 RVKNSPTYCLLKQLL
-1279 SVWKEDFGTPVPVQ
+1279 SVWKEDFGMPVPLQ
-1293 LMFSRKNIGYLA
+1293 LMFSRKNIAYVA
-1305 EAKQQEWDLFHFILR
+1305 EVKQREWDLFLFMLR
-1320 GLVECDLMKTSE
+1320 GLVEYDLMGISE
-1332 IESCLRSLEELPWP
+1332 IESCLHSLKELPWP
-1346 SDFLKALESISG
+1346 SDFLKELEMLSG
-1358 LFLSEHLVEEPRSNP
+1358 VFISEHNLEEPRTNP
-1373 CDLTRQS
+1373 CELARQS
-1380 LATDSGQTR
+1380 LDGKCSSKKNYRLEEQTG
-1389 DQVKWTSSSVKQRDC
+1389 KK
-1404 FLVTGSSLNLM
+1404 

>member
-1 MRGKDARGRRRRP
+1 N
-14 VPRVLT
+14 
-20 WGGGPAPARARS
+20 
-32 APSLPV
+32 
-38 GIPRRRPAQ
+38 
-47 PGPAVG
+47 
-53 CAPARRRRPRRPG
+53 
-66 MAAVLELLLSEE
+66 
-78 VAVGAVLR
+78 
-86 WLRRAPGQR
+86 
-95 PAEDSHIYDKLV
+95 HIHDKLV

-143 NSKAHKSQRT
+143 NSKAHGSQRT
-153 GPERRA
+153 GSERRA
-159 GHATSSR
+159 GHASSSR
-166 VQLFSQRTSVT
+166 VQLFSQRTS
-177 SCATDTSFSP
+177 
-187 AAASSGSSSFSES
+187 AS
-200 NLSSPCSDF
+200 
-209 PSVVSSSS
+209 
-217 PSFGYSPVL
+217 
-226 THSEKRSAQKANLG
+226 LG
-240 SFLTAAPEAL
+240 SFLTAATPEAL

-261 SLSASG
+261 SFSTSG
-267 RQVARDLGRSV
+267 RQVARDLGRSL

-283 GKSESASWSGGRRKR
+283 GRNDSVSWSGGRRKR
-298 SEVPLVTARSLPS
+298 SEVPLVSARSPPS

-320 FPPMGTAS
+320 FPPMGAAP

-363 SQSPAAR
+363 SQAPAAR
-370 FSAGSSPEAF
+370 FSSGSGPEAF
-380 NIVQEGN
+380 TTVQEGN
-387 QTSVLSSS
+387 LTPVKSNS

-404 KERCKLL
+404 KERYTVSL
-411 YQASSAGISP
+411 
-421 DPGTPTKPAYT
+421 DPGTPPKSSYT

-437 PAESHLVTCADP
+437 PAESHLVTCANP
-449 AKVSCKKQLE
+449 TKVSCKKQLE

-491 GTSASE
+491 GTSTAE
-497 EEESDLEV
+497 DGESDLEV
-505 NEGSK
+505 SESNV
-510 DASGRQHFRSV
+510 SGRQHFRSV

-539 SHLEKGT
+539 SRLEKGM
-546 LKFLAENERI
+546 LKLLAENERI
-556 ACFSPTLHERLKQA
+556 ASFSPTLHERLRQA
-570 YENSTAKVSLLLPCS
+570 YESSTAKVSLLLPCS

-592 PETDNRSNFPSDRAF
+592 PETDNRSNFPNDRAF

-621 REWEDNHEKP
+621 REWEDNHEKT
-631 GWDFERVLGSK
+631 GWDFERVLGGK

-657 HFARLFQKQLTQMCK
+657 HFARLFQKQLIQMCK
-672 DPIGGGV
+672 GPVGGGA

-689 LNMLGPDNLSR
+689 LNMLGSDNLSR

-744 HLVDSLCLKIL
+744 HLMDSLCLKIL
-755 ELDGLTLVEHEHS
+755 ELNGLTLVEHEHS
-768 DGETD
+768 DGEAD

-813 DLQDTAVALRN
+813 DLQDSAVSLRN
-824 QTLPVLDILK
+824 QTLPVLDVLK
-834 LLRRSIQNQRS
+834 LLRQSIRDQHS
-845 VLTIPWIV
+845 ILTIPWIV
-853 EFLSLVDHVAPFLDY
+853 EYLSLVDHIAPFLDY

-876 LQIYRLMILSE
+876 LQVYRLMVLSE
-887 EKEMSFLNKL
+887 DKEMSFLNKL

-916 FFATDVRQEGLV
+916 FFTTDVRQEGLM

-964 SFVAGSGVKN
+964 SFVAGSGAKN
-974 GGFMRKITPTA
+974 GGFIRKITPTA
-985 AETLAPK
+985 AESLAPK
-992 TSITQRKLQVELE
+992 ASITQRKLQVELE

-1058 DANHD
+1058 AANHD

-1069 CSHLYDEGA
+1069 CAHLYEEGA

-1141 ATFNKMLKVPGLP
+1141 ATFNRMLKVPGLP
-1154 LPNEDAQE
+1154 VPGEDALE
-1162 LRRDCSPGC
+1162 LRRECPPGC
-1171 LHRAPFPSQII
+1171 QHCAPFPSQII

-1193 GPRDEGEVIDPG
+1193 GPRDEDEVIDHV

-1242 LVSGHVPLS
+1242 LVSDRVPLS
-1251 HGIKPPEKSSERL
+1251 LRLELTEKRSERL
-1264 RVKNNPTCDLLKLLL
+1264 RVRNNPTYGLLKLLL

-1293 LMFSRKNIGYLA
+1293 LIFSKKNMGYLA
-1305 EAKQQEWDLFHFILR
+1305 ELQQREWDLFLFVLH
-1320 GLVECDLMKTSE
+1320 GLVEHELMRTSE
-1332 IESCLRSLEELPWP
+1332 IESCLRSLKELPWP
-1346 SDFLKALESISG
+1346 SDFSKELEMLSRVFI
-1358 LFLSEHLVEEPRSNP
+1358 SEHHIEERRTKP
-1373 CDLTRQS
+1373 CELTRQS
-1380 LATDSGQTR
+1380 LGT
-1389 DQVKWTSSSVKQRDC
+1389 
-1404 FLVTGSSLNLM
+1404 VTAQS

>member
-1 MRGKDARGRRRRP
+1 ENHVHDN
-14 VPRVLT
+14 
-20 WGGGPAPARARS
+20 
-32 APSLPV
+32 
-38 GIPRRRPAQ
+38 
-47 PGPAVG
+47 
-53 CAPARRRRPRRPG
+53 
-66 MAAVLELLLSEE
+66 
-78 VAVGAVLR
+78 
-86 WLRRAPGQR
+86 
-95 PAEDSHIYDKLV
+95 LV
-107 SLSLLQKDFVPF
+107 SLNLLQKDFVPF

-143 NSKAHKSQRT
+143 NSKAHGSQRT
-153 GPERRA
+153 GSERRA

-166 VQLFSQRTSVT
+166 VQLFSQRTS
-177 SCATDTSFSP
+177 
-187 AAASSGSSSFSES
+187 AS
-200 NLSSPCSDF
+200 
-209 PSVVSSSS
+209 
-217 PSFGYSPVL
+217 
-226 THSEKRSAQKANLG
+226 LG
-240 SFLTAAPEAL
+240 SFLTATPEAL
-250 PARRGRRKGSS
+250 PARRGRRKGNSS
-261 SLSASG
+261 VSASG
-267 RQVARDLGRSV
+267 RQVARDLGRSL

-283 GKSESASWSGGRRKR
+283 GKNDSISWSGGRRKR
-298 SEVPLVTARSLPS
+298 SEVPLVSARSPPS

-320 FPPMGTAS
+320 FPPMGAAS
-328 GWTNKSKPSRRINPT
+328 SWTNKSKPSRRINPT

-363 SQSPAAR
+363 SQCPAAR
-370 FSAGSSPEAF
+370 FSSGSSLEAF
-380 NIVQEGN
+380 ATVQEGN
-387 QTSVLSSS
+387 LTSVISNS

-404 KERCKLL
+404 KER
-411 YQASSAGISP
+411 YRISL
-421 DPGTPTKPAYT
+421 DPGTPTKPSYT

-437 PAESHLVTCADP
+437 PAESHLVTCANP
-449 AKVSCKKQLE
+449 TKVSCKKQLE

-491 GTSASE
+491 GTSTAE
-497 EEESDLEV
+497 DEDNDLEV
-505 NEGSK
+505 NEGN
-510 DASGRQHFRSV
+510 ASRRQHFRSV

-546 LKFLAENERI
+546 LKLLAENERI
-556 ACFSPTLHERLKQA
+556 ASFSPTLHERLRQA
-570 YENSTAKVSLLLPCS
+570 YESSTAKVSLLLPCS

-621 REWEDNHEKP
+621 REWEDNHEKS
-631 GWDFERVLGSK
+631 GWDFERVLGNK

-657 HFARLFQKQLTQMCK
+657 HFARLFQKQLIQMCK
-672 DPIGGGV
+672 GPIGGGT

-689 LNMLGPDNLSR
+689 LNMLGSDNLSR

-744 HLVDSLCLKIL
+744 HLMDSLCLKIL

-768 DGETD
+768 DGEAD

-813 DLQDTAVALRN
+813 DLQDSAVALRN
-824 QTLPVLDILK
+824 QTLPVLDVLK
-834 LLRRSIQNQRS
+834 LLRQSIRDQRSI
-845 VLTIPWIV
+845 LTIPWIV
-853 EFLSLVDHVAPFLDY
+853 EYLSLVDYIAPFLDY

-876 LQIYRLMILSE
+876 LQVYRLMVLSE
-887 EKEMSFLNKL
+887 DKEMSFLNKL

-916 FFATDVRQEGLV
+916 FFTTDVRQEGLM

-964 SFVAGSGVKN
+964 SFVAGSGAKN
-974 GGFMRKITPTA
+974 GGFIRKITPTA
-985 AETLAPK
+985 AESLAPK
-992 TSITQRKLQVELE
+992 ASVTQRKLQVELE

-1013 PSLRRTVEF
+1013 PSLQRTVEF

-1069 CSHLYDEGA
+1069 CVHLYEEGA

-1141 ATFNKMLKVPGLP
+1141 ATFNRMLKVPGLP
-1154 LPNEDAQE
+1154 LPTEDALE
-1162 LRRDCSPGC
+1162 LRKDCPPGC
-1171 LHRAPFPSQII
+1171 QHCAPFPSQII

-1193 GPRDEGEVIDPG
+1193 GPRDEGEVIEYV

-1242 LVSGHVPLS
+1242 LVSDRVPLS
-1251 HGIKPPEKSSERL
+1251 LGIESSEKSSQRL
-1264 RVKNNPTCDLLKLLL
+1264 RVKNNPTYGLLNLLL

-1293 LMFSRKNIGYLA
+1293 LMFSKKNIGYLA
-1305 EAKQQEWDLFHFILR
+1305 EVKQREWDLFLFVLH
-1320 GLVECDLMKTSE
+1320 GLVEHELMRTSE
-1332 IESCLRSLEELPWP
+1332 IESCLHSLEELPWP
-1346 SDFLKALESISG
+1346 SDFLKELEMLSRVFI
-1358 LFLSEHLVEEPRSNP
+1358 SEHHIEEPRTNP
-1373 CDLTRQS
+1373 CELTRQS
-1380 LATDSGQTR
+1380 LGT
-1389 DQVKWTSSSVKQRDC
+1389 
-1404 FLVTGSSLNLM
+1404 VTAQS

>member
-1 MRGKDARGRRRRP
+1 
-14 VPRVLT
+14 
-20 WGGGPAPARARS
+20 
-32 APSLPV
+32 
-38 GIPRRRPAQ
+38 
-47 PGPAVG
+47 
-53 CAPARRRRPRRPG
+53 
-66 MAAVLELLLSEE
+66 EN
-78 VAVGAVLR
+78 
-86 WLRRAPGQR
+86 
-95 PAEDSHIYDKLV
+95 HIHDKLV

-134 GPSTPAKTP
+134 GPPTPAKTP
-143 NSKAHKSQRT
+143 NSKAHGSQRT
-153 GPERRA
+153 GSERRA

-166 VQLFSQRTSVT
+166 VQLFSQRTS
-177 SCATDTSFSP
+177 
-187 AAASSGSSSFSES
+187 AS
-200 NLSSPCSDF
+200 
-209 PSVVSSSS
+209 
-217 PSFGYSPVL
+217 
-226 THSEKRSAQKANLG
+226 LG
-240 SFLTAAPEAL
+240 SFLMATPDTL
-250 PARRGRRKGSS
+250 PMRRGRRKGSS
-261 SLSASG
+261 SVGASG
-267 RQVARDLGRSV
+267 RQVARDLGRSL

-283 GKSESASWSGGRRKR
+283 GKSDSGSWSGGRRKR
-298 SEVPLVTARSLPS
+298 SEVPLVSASSPPS

-320 FPPMGTAS
+320 FPPMGAAS

-350 LSKPKMCFTSTPV
+350 LSKPKTCFTSTPV

-370 FSAGSSPEAF
+370 LSAGSSPEAF
-380 NIVQEGN
+380 TAVQEGN
-387 QTSVLSSS
+387 LSSVISNS

-404 KERCKLL
+404 KER
-411 YQASSAGISP
+411 YRISF
-421 DPGTPTKPAYT
+421 DPGTPTKPSYT

-437 PAESHLVTCADP
+437 PAESHLVTCANP
-449 AKVSCKKQLE
+449 TKVSCKKQLE

-491 GTSASE
+491 GTSTAEDGDSDPEISE
-497 EEESDLEV
+497 RNRDV
-505 NEGSK
+505 
-510 DASGRQHFRSV
+510 SGRQHFESV
-521 HNCVYFAVQVLD
+521 HNCVYFAVCVLD

-539 SHLEKGT
+539 SHLEKGM
-546 LKFLAENERI
+546 LKLLAENERI
-556 ACFSPTLHERLKQA
+556 ASFSPTLHKRLRQA
-570 YENSTAKVSLLLPCS
+570 YESSTAKVSLLLPCS

-621 REWEDNHEKP
+621 REWEDNHEKT
-631 GWDFERVLGSK
+631 GWDFERVLGNK

-657 HFARLFQKQLTQMCK
+657 HFARLFQKQLIQMCK
-672 DPIGGGV
+672 GPVGGGA

-689 LNMLGPDNLSR
+689 LNMLGSDNLSR

-744 HLVDSLCLKIL
+744 HLMDSLCLKIL
-755 ELDGLTLVEHEHS
+755 ELNGLTLVEHEHS
-768 DGETD
+768 DGEAD

-783 TVVLLSLRLLAKF
+783 TVALLSLRLLAKF

-805 RTVEQPTR
+805 RTAEQPTR
-813 DLQDTAVALRN
+813 DLQDSALALRN

-834 LLRRSIQNQRS
+834 LLRQSIRDQRSI
-845 VLTIPWIV
+845 LTIPWIV
-853 EFLSLVDHVAPFLDY
+853 EYLSLVDHTAPFLDY
-868 YRKVFCLL
+868 YRKVFGLL
-876 LQIYRLMILSE
+876 LQVYRLMVLSE
-887 EKEMSFLNKL
+887 DKEMSFLNKL

-916 FFATDVRQEGLV
+916 FFTTDDRQEGFM

-934 AQALDS
+934 AQALDF

-964 SFVAGSGVKN
+964 SFVAGSGGKN
-974 GGFMRKITPTA
+974 GGFIRKITPTA
-985 AETLAPK
+985 AESLAPK
-992 TSITQRKLQVELE
+992 ASVTQRKLQVELE

-1040 AELVQRAEVML
+1040 AELVQRAETML

-1058 DANHD
+1058 NVNHD

-1069 CSHLYDEGA
+1069 CAHLYEEGA

-1111 AEDIAVELATEKACG
+1111 AENIAVELATERACG

-1141 ATFNKMLKVPGLP
+1141 ATFNRMLKVPGFP
-1154 LPNEDAQE
+1154 LPGEDALE
-1162 LRRDCSPGC
+1162 LRRDCPPSC
-1171 LHRAPFPSQII
+1171 QHCAPFPSQII
-1182 NEIKDVLCVAV
+1182 NEIKDVLCIAV
-1193 GPRDEGEVIDPG
+1193 GPRDEGEVVDYV

-1242 LVSGHVPLS
+1242 LVSDRVPLS
-1251 HGIKPPEKSSERL
+1251 LGIKSPGSPERL
-1264 RVKNNPTCDLLKLLL
+1264 RVKNNPTCGLLKLLF
-1279 SVWKEDFGTPVPVQ
+1279 SIWKEDFGTSVPVQ
-1293 LMFSRKNIGYLA
+1293 LIFSKKNIGYLA
-1305 EAKQQEWDLFHFILR
+1305 ELQQREWDLFLFLLH
-1320 GLVECDLMKTSE
+1320 GLIEHELMRTSE
-1332 IESCLRSLEELPWP
+1332 IQSCLHSLEELPWP
-1346 SDFLKALESISG
+1346 SDFIKDLKMLSRV
-1358 LFLSEHLVEEPRSNP
+1358 FVSEHQIEEPRTNP
-1373 CDLTRQS
+1373 CELTRQS
-1380 LATDSGQTR
+1380 LGTVSTQ
-1389 DQVKWTSSSVKQRDC
+1389 S
-1404 FLVTGSSLNLM
+1404 

>member
-1 MRGKDARGRRRRP
+1 
-14 VPRVLT
+14 
-20 WGGGPAPARARS
+20 
-32 APSLPV
+32 
-38 GIPRRRPAQ
+38 
-47 PGPAVG
+47 
-53 CAPARRRRPRRPG
+53 
-66 MAAVLELLLSEE
+66 EN
-78 VAVGAVLR
+78 
-86 WLRRAPGQR
+86 
-95 PAEDSHIYDKLV
+95 HIHDKLV

-143 NSKAHKSQRT
+143 NSKARGSQRT
-153 GPERRA
+153 GSERRA

-166 VQLFSQRTSVT
+166 VQLFSQRTSK
-177 SCATDTSFSP
+177 
-187 AAASSGSSSFSES
+187 AS
-200 NLSSPCSDF
+200 
-209 PSVVSSSS
+209 
-217 PSFGYSPVL
+217 
-226 THSEKRSAQKANLG
+226 LG
-240 SFLTAAPEAL
+240 SFLTATPEAL
-250 PARRGRRKGSS
+250 PVRRGRRKGSS
-261 SLSASG
+261 SVGASG
-267 RQVARDLGRSV
+267 RHIARDLGRSL

-283 GKSESASWSGGRRKR
+283 GKNDSVSWSGGRRKR
-298 SEVPLVTARSLPS
+298 SEVPLDSARSPPS

-320 FPPMGTAS
+320 FPPMGAAS

-350 LSKPKMCFTSTPV
+350 LSKPKTCFTSTPV

-370 FSAGSSPEAF
+370 LSSGSNLEAF
-380 NIVQEGN
+380 TTVREGN
-387 QTSVLSSS
+387 LTSVISNS

-404 KERCKLL
+404 KER
-411 YQASSAGISP
+411 YRISF
-421 DPGTPTKPAYT
+421 DPGTPTKPSYT

-437 PAESHLVTCADP
+437 PAESHLVTCANP

-491 GTSASE
+491 GTSTAE
-497 EEESDLEV
+497 DGDSDLEV
-505 NEGSK
+505 NESSREV
-510 DASGRQHFRSV
+510 SGGQHFQSV

-539 SHLEKGT
+539 SHLEKGM
-546 LKFLAENERI
+546 LKLLAENERI
-556 ACFSPTLHERLKQA
+556 ASFSPTLHKRLRQA
-570 YENSTAKVSLLLPCS
+570 YESSTAKVSLLLPCS

-621 REWEDNHEKP
+621 REWEDNHEKT
-631 GWDFERVLGSK
+631 GWDFERVLGNK

-657 HFARLFQKQLTQMCK
+657 HFARLFQKQLIQMCK
-672 DPIGGGV
+672 GPIGGGA

-689 LNMLGPDNLSR
+689 LNMLGSDNLSR

-744 HLVDSLCLKIL
+744 HLMDSLCLKIL
-755 ELDGLTLVEHEHS
+755 ELNGLTLVEHEHS
-768 DGETD
+768 DGEAD

-813 DLQDTAVALRN
+813 DLQDSALALRN
-824 QTLPVLDILK
+824 QTLPILDILK
-834 LLRRSIQNQRS
+834 LLRQSVRDQRSI
-845 VLTIPWIV
+845 LTIPWIV
-853 EFLSLVDHVAPFLDY
+853 EYLSLVDHIAPFLDY
-868 YRKVFCLL
+868 YRKVFGLL
-876 LQIYRLMILSE
+876 LQVYRLMVLSE
-887 EKEMSFLNKL
+887 DKEMSFLNKL

-916 FFATDVRQEGLV
+916 FFTPDDRQERFM

-964 SFVAGSGVKN
+964 SFVAGSGAKN
-974 GGFMRKITPTA
+974 GGFIRKITPTA
-985 AETLAPK
+985 AESLAPK
-992 TSITQRKLQVELE
+992 AAVTQRKLQVELE

-1013 PSLRRTVEF
+1013 SSLRRTVEF

-1040 AELVQRAEVML
+1040 AELVQRAEAML
-1051 QDKVKEE
+1051 QDKVKE
-1058 DANHD
+1058 DAANHD

-1069 CSHLYDEGA
+1069 CTHLYEEGA

-1111 AEDIAVELATEKACG
+1111 AENIAVELAIEKACG

-1141 ATFNKMLKVPGLP
+1141 ATFNRMLKVPGFP
-1154 LPNEDAQE
+1154 LPSEDAVE
-1162 LRRDCSPGC
+1162 LRRDCPAGC
-1171 LHRAPFPSQII
+1171 QHCAPFPSQII

-1193 GPRDEGEVIDPG
+1193 GPRDEDEVIDYV
-1205 WLECLLGRLSQTL
+1205 WLKCLLGRLSQTL

-1233 KCTVELASL
+1233 KCTVELVSL
-1242 LVSGHVPLS
+1242 LVSGRVPLS
-1251 HGIKPPEKSSERL
+1251 LEIKSPEKSPERL
-1264 RVKNNPTCDLLKLLL
+1264 HVKNNPIYGLLKLLL
-1279 SVWKEDFGTPVPVQ
+1279 SVWKEDFVTPIPVH
-1293 LMFSRKNIGYLA
+1293 LIFSKKNISYLA
-1305 EAKQQEWDLFHFILR
+1305 EVKQPEWDLFLFMLH
-1320 GLVECDLMKTSE
+1320 GLVEHELMRTSE
-1332 IESCLRSLEELPWP
+1332 IESCLHSLEELPWP
-1346 SDFLKALESISG
+1346 SDFLKDLKMLSRVFVLE
-1358 LFLSEHLVEEPRSNP
+1358 HHREEPRTNP
-1373 CDLTRQS
+1373 CELTRQS
-1380 LATDSGQTR
+1380 LGT
-1389 DQVKWTSSSVKQRDC
+1389 
-1404 FLVTGSSLNLM
+1404 VTAQS